1 MKKHFLIKGG
11 IKMAEISA
19 INNFKKYNSKS
30 GRSSIKNVVREAF
43 RELEKFK
50 NNVNQELTQFN
61 KILVKD
67 LSVLE
72 RQYYDTEV
80 DSRSRDVI
88 SIVSQVQT
96 GNFEA
101 RNGVDLTYMLSLEKW
116 EQYYK
121 ENLEFLNDKFGK
133 NAHCVYAV
141 IHFDEST
148 PHMQSMWTF
157 SEENNQKDEYTV
169 SDINTAKV
177 KSALTSAFLRRN
189 KELGL
194 IAGTDEYKKAFEEF
208 KVQEK
213 PKIIERQLAKMNK
226 NKSDKKFKFE
236 SGTSPFTKD
245 FYRTFN
251 EEFVNDFM
259 VTNPSINEL
268 KNKVKVFSNEGA
280 EVVVRRTKKVNSS
293 EDLDRTKFA
302 MEKEKKDLE
311 NKIGSNDYSKNE
323 FMKYMEILSKREII
337 DRKKKISK
345 EDFLNEFK
353 NYETDFKVRKS
364 NKGITDFKRIFDI
377 KKIIKDKLNQ
387 RQNNKNFKKNLKKE
401 IKLFDEIFK
410 NVDFEAINK
419 KIEDYSKAEKVEE
432 LIKNRDNLYFEIK
445 TLETEESNL
454 KSSINFLEKE
464 KNSKNNEIRNL
475 DEQIWEKK
483 IEAEKPYVVSE
494 RRKQEL
500 INEALNEARKR
511 GNTLMRN
518 IKKDVEKEEAKN
530 NAIKQDILDKR
541 LQMEPELQEINNK
554 RRQLNDIYVDLE
566 EKKRRRKAELEKL
579 AQPIIQKEVDDL
591 VREHL
596 RYYEVTDKDILNF
609 KANNKSEYDKLFGE
623 AETRADEK
631 IKGGYIRRKYDAGNK
646 FINQMT
652 NLLHEDS
659 NGKFSLLEIEKT
671 VIAAIE
677 KLPDNTY
684 GWWND
689 FKINLDIELENT
701 VRERKAVHNQNKSK
715 SQYHRSR

>member
-1 MKKHFLIKGG
+1 MV
-11 IKMAEISA
+11 KMAEISA
-19 INNFKKYNSKS
+19 LNNFKKYNSKS
-30 GRSSIKNVVREAF
+30 GRSNINNVVREAF

-50 NNVNQELTQFN
+50 NNVNQKLTQFN

-72 RQYYDTEV
+72 RQYSDTEV

-88 SIVSQVQT
+88 SVVSQVQT

-101 RNGVDLTYMLSLEKW
+101 KNGVDLTYMLSLEKW

-121 ENLEFLNDKFGK
+121 ENLEFLNKKFGK
-133 NAHCVYAV
+133 NARCVYAV

-148 PHMQSMWTF
+148 PHLQSMWTF

-169 SDINTAKV
+169 SDVNPAKV
-177 KSALTSAFLRRN
+177 KSALSSAFLRRN

-194 IAGTDEYKKAFEEF
+194 TAGTDEYKKAFEEF
-208 KVQEK
+208 KVQQK
-213 PKIIERQLAKMNK
+213 PKIIERQLAKLNK

-236 SGTSPFTKD
+236 NGTSPFTKD

-259 VTNPSINEL
+259 LNNPVVNEL
-268 KNKVKVFSNEGA
+268 KNKVKVFSNEGV
-280 EVVVRRTKKVNSS
+280 EVVVRRTEKVNSS
-293 EDLDRTKFA
+293 EELDRTKFA

-311 NKIGSNDYSKNE
+311 SKIGSNDYSKNE

-337 DRKKKISK
+337 DKKKKISK

-364 NKGITDFKRIFDI
+364 NKEITDFKRIFNI
-377 KKIIKDKLNQ
+377 KKIIRDKLNQ

-401 IKLFDEIFK
+401 IKLFDEVFK

-419 KIEDYSKAEKVEE
+419 KIEDYSKGEKVEE
-432 LIKNRDNLYFEIK
+432 LIKNRENLYFEIK
-445 TLETEESNL
+445 TLETKASNL
-454 KSSINFLEKE
+454 KSSINVLEKE
-464 KNSKNNEIRNL
+464 QISKNDEIRNL

-483 IEAEKPYVVSE
+483 IEAEKPYFVSE

-511 GNTLMRN
+511 GDTLMRN

-530 NAIKQDILDKR
+530 NAIKQDILDKK
-541 LQMEPELQEINNK
+541 LQMEREQQELNN
-554 RRQLNDIYVDLE
+554 RLRQLNDSYADLE

-579 AQPIIQKEVDDL
+579 AQPVVQKEVDNL

-609 KANNKSEYDKLFGE
+609 KSNNKFEYDKLFGE
-623 AETRADEK
+623 AEAKAYEK
-631 IKGGYIRRKYDAGNK
+631 IKEAYIRRKHDAGNK
-646 FINQMT
+646 FIKQMT
-652 NLLHEDS
+652 NILHEDS

-677 KLPDNTY
+677 NVPDSTY
-684 GWWND
+684 SWWND
-689 FKINLDIELENT
+689 FKNNLNIELKKT
-701 VRERKAVHNQNKSK
+701 VKDKNVVRNRSS
-715 SQYHRSR
+715 SQYDRSL

>member
-1 MKKHFLIKGG
+1 
-11 IKMAEISA
+11 MAEISA

-30 GRSSIKNVVREAF
+30 GRSSINNVVREAF

-50 NNVNQELTQFN
+50 NNVNQKLTQFN

-72 RQYYDTEV
+72 QQYYDTEV
-80 DSRSRDVI
+80 DSRSRDVV
-88 SIVSQVQT
+88 SVVSQVQT

-121 ENLEFLNDKFGK
+121 ENLEFLNKKFGK
-133 NAHCVYAV
+133 NARCVYAV

-148 PHMQSMWTF
+148 PHLQSMWTF
-157 SEENNQKDEYTV
+157 LEENNQKDEYTV
-169 SDINTAKV
+169 SDVNPAKV
-177 KSALTSAFLRRN
+177 KSALSSAFLRRN

-194 IAGTDEYKKAFEEF
+194 VAGTDEYKKAFEEF

-213 PKIIERQLAKMNK
+213 PKIIERQLAKLNK

-259 VTNPSINEL
+259 VNNAAVNEL
-268 KNKVKVFSNEGA
+268 KNKIKVFSNEGV
-280 EVVVRRTKKVNSS
+280 EVVVRRTEKVNSS
-293 EDLDRTKFA
+293 EELDRTKFV
-302 MEKEKKDLE
+302 MEKKKKELE

-337 DRKKKISK
+337 DKKKKISK

-364 NKGITDFKRIFDI
+364 NKEITDFKRIFNI

-387 RQNNKNFKKNLKKE
+387 KQNNKNFKKNLKKE
-401 IKLFDEIFK
+401 IKLFDEVFK

-419 KIEDYSKAEKVEE
+419 KIEDYSKGEKVEE
-432 LIKNRDNLYFEIK
+432 LIKNRENLYFEIK
-445 TLETEESNL
+445 ALETKTSNL

-464 KNSKNNEIRNL
+464 QISKNNEIRNL
-475 DEQIWEKK
+475 DEQILEKK
-483 IEAEKPYVVSE
+483 KEAEKPYLVSE

-511 GNTLMRN
+511 GDTLMRN

-541 LQMEPELQEINNK
+541 LQMEREQQELNN
-554 RRQLNDIYVDLE
+554 RLRQLNDSYADLE

-579 AQPIIQKEVDDL
+579 AQPVVQQEVDDL

-623 AETRADEK
+623 AQARADEK
-631 IKGGYIRRKYDAGNK
+631 IKRAYIRRKYDASNK
-646 FINQMT
+646 FIKQMT
-652 NLLHEDS
+652 KILHEDF

-677 KLPDNTY
+677 NVPDSTY
-684 GWWND
+684 SWWND
-689 FKINLDIELENT
+689 FKNNLNIELENT
-701 VRERKAVHNQNKSK
+701 VKDKNVVRNRSN
-715 SQYHRSR
+715 SQYDRSL

>member
-1 MKKHFLIKGG
+1 MV
-11 IKMAEISA
+11 KMAEISA
-19 INNFKKYNSKS
+19 LNNFKKYNSKS
-30 GRSSIKNVVREAF
+30 GRSNINNVVREAF

-50 NNVNQELTQFN
+50 NNVNQKLTQFN

-72 RQYYDTEV
+72 RQYSDTEV

-88 SIVSQVQT
+88 SVVSQVQT

-101 RNGVDLTYMLSLEKW
+101 KNGVDLTYMLSLEKW

-121 ENLEFLNDKFGK
+121 ENLEFLSKKFDK
-133 NAHCVYAV
+133 NARCVYAV

-169 SDINTAKV
+169 SDVNPAKV
-177 KSALTSAFLRRN
+177 KSALSSAFLRRN

-194 IAGTDEYKKAFEEF
+194 TAGTDEYKKAFEEF
-208 KVQEK
+208 KVQQK
-213 PKIIERQLAKMNK
+213 PKIIERQLAKLNK

-236 SGTSPFTKD
+236 NGTSPFTKD

-259 VTNPSINEL
+259 LNNPVVNEL
-268 KNKVKVFSNEGA
+268 KNKVKVFSNEGV
-280 EVVVRRTKKVNSS
+280 EVVVRRTEKVNSS
-293 EDLDRTKFA
+293 EELDRTKFA

-311 NKIGSNDYSKNE
+311 SKIGSNDYSKNE
-323 FMKYMEILSKREII
+323 FMKYTEILSKREII
-337 DRKKKISK
+337 DKKKKISK

-353 NYETDFKVRKS
+353 NYETDFKTRKS
-364 NKGITDFKRIFDI
+364 NKEITDFKRIFNI

-419 KIEDYSKAEKVEE
+419 KIEDYSKGEKVEE
-432 LIKNRDNLYFEIK
+432 LIKNRENLYFEIK
-445 TLETEESNL
+445 TLETEASNL

-464 KNSKNNEIRNL
+464 QNSKNNEIRNL
-475 DEQIWEKK
+475 DEQIWEKRT
-483 IEAEKPYVVSE
+483 EAEKPYVVSE

-511 GNTLMRN
+511 GETLMRN
-518 IKKDVEKEEAKN
+518 IMKDVEKEKSKN
-530 NAIKQDILDKR
+530 NFLKQDIL
-541 LQMEPELQEINNK
+541 NK
-554 RRQLNDIYVDLE
+554 RIQLEQEQQELNNRLRQLNDSYADLE

-579 AQPIIQKEVDDL
+579 AQPIIQKEVNDL

-623 AETRADEK
+623 AEARADEK
-631 IKGGYIRRKYDAGNK
+631 IKGAYIRRKHNAGNK
-646 FINQMT
+646 FIKQMT
-652 NLLHEDS
+652 NLLHKDS

-671 VIAAIE
+671 VIVAIE
-677 KLPDNTY
+677 NVPDSTY
-684 GWWND
+684 SWWND
-689 FKINLDIELENT
+689 FKNNLNIELENT
-701 VRERKAVHNQNKSK
+701 VKDKNVVRNRSS
-715 SQYHRSR
+715 SQYDRS

>member
-1 MKKHFLIKGG
+1 MV
-11 IKMAEISA
+11 KMAEISA
-19 INNFKKYNSKS
+19 LNNFKKYNSKS
-30 GRSSIKNVVREAF
+30 GRSNINNVVREAF

-50 NNVNQELTQFN
+50 NNVNQKLTQFN

-72 RQYYDTEV
+72 RQYSDTEV
-80 DSRSRDVI
+80 DSRSRDVV
-88 SIVSQVQT
+88 SVVSQVQT

-101 RNGVDLTYMLSLEKW
+101 KNGVDLTYMLSLEKW

-121 ENLEFLNDKFGK
+121 ENLEFLSKKFDK
-133 NAHCVYAV
+133 NARCVYAV

-169 SDINTAKV
+169 SDVNPAKV
-177 KSALTSAFLRRN
+177 KSALSSAFLRRN

-194 IAGTDEYKKAFEEF
+194 TAGTDEYKKAFEEF
-208 KVQEK
+208 KVQQK
-213 PKIIERQLAKMNK
+213 PKIIERQLAKLNK

-236 SGTSPFTKD
+236 NGTSPFTKD

-259 VTNPSINEL
+259 LNNPVVNEL
-268 KNKVKVFSNEGA
+268 KNKVKVFSNEGV
-280 EVVVRRTKKVNSS
+280 EVVVRRTEKVNSS
-293 EDLDRTKFA
+293 EELDRTKFA

-311 NKIGSNDYSKNE
+311 SKIGSNDYSKNE
-323 FMKYMEILSKREII
+323 FMKYTEILSKREII

-353 NYETDFKVRKS
+353 NYETDFKTRKS
-364 NKGITDFKRIFDI
+364 NKEITDFKRIFNI

-387 RQNNKNFKKNLKKE
+387 RHNNKNFKKNLKKE

-419 KIEDYSKAEKVEE
+419 KIEDYSKGEKVEE
-432 LIKNRDNLYFEIK
+432 LIKNRENLYFEIK
-445 TLETEESNL
+445 TLETEASNL

-464 KNSKNNEIRNL
+464 QNSKNNEIRNL
-475 DEQIWEKK
+475 DEQIWEKRT
-483 IEAEKPYVVSE
+483 EAEKPYVVSE

-511 GNTLMRN
+511 GETLMRN
-518 IKKDVEKEEAKN
+518 IMKDVEKEKSKN
-530 NAIKQDILDKR
+530 NSLKQDILNKR
-541 LQMEPELQEINNK
+541 LQLEQEQQELNN
-554 RRQLNDIYVDLE
+554 RLRQLNDSYADLE
-566 EKKRRRKAELEKL
+566 KKKRHRKAELEKL
-579 AQPIIQKEVDDL
+579 GQPIIQKEVNDL

-623 AETRADEK
+623 AEARADEK
-631 IKGGYIRRKYDAGNK
+631 IKGAYIRRKHNAGNK
-646 FINQMT
+646 FIKQMT
-652 NLLHEDS
+652 NLLHKDS
-659 NGKFSLLEIEKT
+659 NGKFSLLEIEKI

-677 KLPDNTY
+677 KMPDNTY

-689 FKINLDIELENT
+689 FKNNLNIEMEKT
-701 VRERKAVHNQNKSK
+701 VKDNNVVRNRSS
-715 SQYHRSR
+715 SQYDRSL

>member
-1 MKKHFLIKGG
+1 
-11 IKMAEISA
+11 MAEISA

-30 GRSSIKNVVREAF
+30 ARSSINNVVKEAF

-80 DSRSRDVI
+80 DSRSRDVV
-88 SIVSQVQT
+88 SVVSQVQT

-121 ENLEFLNDKFGK
+121 ENLEFLNKKFGK
-133 NAHCVYAV
+133 NARCVYAV

-148 PHMQSMWTF
+148 PHLQSMWTF

-169 SDINTAKV
+169 SDVNPAKV
-177 KSALTSAFLRRN
+177 KSALSSAFLRRN

-194 IAGTDEYKKAFEEF
+194 VAGTDEYKKAFEEF

-236 SGTSPFTKD
+236 SGTSQFTKD

-259 VTNPSINEL
+259 VKNPSINEL

-280 EVVVRRTKKVNSS
+280 EVVVRRTEKVNSS
-293 EDLDRTKFA
+293 EDLDRTKFV

-337 DRKKKISK
+337 DKKKKISK

-364 NKGITDFKRIFDI
+364 NKEITDFKRIFNI

-419 KIEDYSKAEKVEE
+419 KIEDYSKGEKVEE
-432 LIKNRDNLYFEIK
+432 LIKNRENLYFEIK
-445 TLETEESNL
+445 TLETEANNL

-464 KNSKNNEIRNL
+464 QNSKNNEIRNL

-483 IEAEKPYVVSE
+483 MEAEKPYVVSE
-494 RRKQEL
+494 RRK
-500 INEALNEARKR
+500 
-511 GNTLMRN
+511 
-518 IKKDVEKEEAKN
+518 EE
-530 NAIKQDILDKR
+530 
-541 LQMEPELQEINNK
+541 
-554 RRQLNDIYVDLE
+554 
-566 EKKRRRKAELEKL
+566 
-579 AQPIIQKEVDDL
+579 
-591 VREHL
+591 
-596 RYYEVTDKDILNF
+596 
-609 KANNKSEYDKLFGE
+609 S
-623 AETRADEK
+623 
-631 IKGGYIRRKYDAGNK
+631 
-646 FINQMT
+646 
-652 NLLHEDS
+652 S
-659 NGKFSLLEIEKT
+659 
-671 VIAAIE
+671 
-677 KLPDNTY
+677 
-684 GWWND
+684 
-689 FKINLDIELENT
+689 
-701 VRERKAVHNQNKSK
+701 
-715 SQYHRSR
+715 

>member
-1 MKKHFLIKGG
+1 
-11 IKMAEISA
+11 MAEISA
-19 INNFKKYNSKS
+19 INNFKKYNSGS
-30 GRSSIKNVVREAF
+30 GRSSINNVVREAF

-80 DSRSRDVI
+80 DSRSRDVV
-88 SIVSQVQT
+88 SVVSQVQT

-101 RNGVDLTYMLSLEKW
+101 KNGVDLTYMLSLEKW

-121 ENLEFLNDKFGK
+121 ENLEFLSKKFDK
-133 NAHCVYAV
+133 NARCVYAV

-169 SDINTAKV
+169 SDVNPAKV
-177 KSALTSAFLRRN
+177 KSALSSAFLRRN
-189 KELGL
+189 KKLGL
-194 IAGTDEYKKAFEEF
+194 TAGTDEYKKAFEEF

-259 VTNPSINEL
+259 LNNPVVNEL
-268 KNKVKVFSNEGA
+268 KNKVKVFSNEGV
-280 EVVVRRTKKVNSS
+280 EVVVRRTEKVNSS

-311 NKIGSNDYSKNE
+311 SKIGSNDYSKNE
-323 FMKYMEILSKREII
+323 FMKYTEILSKREII

-364 NKGITDFKRIFDI
+364 NKEITDFKRIFNI
-377 KKIIKDKLNQ
+377 KKIIRDKLNQ

-401 IKLFDEIFK
+401 IKLFDEVFK
-410 NVDFEAINK
+410 NIDFEAINK
-419 KIEDYSKAEKVEE
+419 KIEDYSKGEKVEE
-432 LIKNRDNLYFEIK
+432 LIKNRENLYFEIK
-445 TLETEESNL
+445 TLETEASNL

-464 KNSKNNEIRNL
+464 QNSKNNEIRNL
-475 DEQIWEKK
+475 DEQIWEKRT
-483 IEAEKPYVVSE
+483 EAEKPYVVSE

-511 GNTLMRN
+511 GDTLTRN

-530 NAIKQDILDKR
+530 NAIKQDILDKG
-541 LQMEPELQEINNK
+541 LQMERELQEINNK

-579 AQPIIQKEVDDL
+579 GQPIIQKEVNDL

-623 AETRADEK
+623 AEARADEK
-631 IKGGYIRRKYDAGNK
+631 IKGAYIRRKHNAGNK
-646 FINQMT
+646 FIKQMT
-652 NLLHEDS
+652 NLLHKDS

-677 KLPDNTY
+677 NVLDSTY
-684 GWWND
+684 SWWND
-689 FKINLDIELENT
+689 FKNNLNIELENT
-701 VRERKAVHNQNKSK
+701 VKDRDVVRNRSS
-715 SQYHRSR
+715 SQYDRSL

>member
-30 GRSSIKNVVREAF
+30 GRSSINNVVREAF

-80 DSRSRDVI
+80 DSRSRDVV
-88 SIVSQVQT
+88 SVVSQVQT

-101 RNGVDLTYMLSLEKW
+101 RNGVDLTYMLSLKKW

-133 NAHCVYAV
+133 NARCVYAV

-169 SDINTAKV
+169 SDVNPAKV
-177 KSALTSAFLRRN
+177 KSALSSAFLRRN

-194 IAGTDEYKKAFEEF
+194 VAGTDEYKKAFEEF

-213 PKIIERQLAKMNK
+213 PKIIERQLAKLNK
-226 NKSDKKFKFE
+226 NKSDKKFRFE
-236 SGTSPFTKD
+236 SGTSPFVKD

-259 VTNPSINEL
+259 VNNAAVNEL
-268 KNKVKVFSNEGA
+268 KNKVKVFSNEDV
-280 EVVVRRTKKVNSS
+280 EVVVRRTEKVNSS

-311 NKIGSNDYSKNE
+311 NKIGSNDYSRNE
-323 FMKYMEILSKREII
+323 FMKYMKILSKREII

-364 NKGITDFKRIFDI
+364 NKEITDFKRIFNI

-401 IKLFDEIFK
+401 IKLFDEVFK

-419 KIEDYSKAEKVEE
+419 KIEDYSKGEKVEE
-432 LIKNRDNLYFEIK
+432 LIKNRENLYFEIK
-445 TLETEESNL
+445 TLETKASNL

-464 KNSKNNEIRNL
+464 QNSKNNEIRNL

-483 IEAEKPYVVSE
+483 MEAEKPYVVSE
-494 RRKQEL
+494 RRKEEL

-511 GNTLMRN
+511 GDTLMRN
-518 IKKDVEKEEAKN
+518 IKKDLEKEEAKN

-541 LQMEPELQEINNK
+541 LQMERELQEINNK

-623 AETRADEK
+623 AQARADEK
-631 IKGGYIRRKYDAGNK
+631 IKGAYIRRKHDAGKK
-646 FINQMT
+646 FIKQMT
-652 NLLHEDS
+652 NMLHEDT

-677 KLPDNTY
+677 NVPDNTY
-684 GWWND
+684 GWWDD
-689 FKINLDIELENT
+689 FKNNLNIELENT
-701 VRERKAVHNQNKSK
+701 VKDRNVVRNRSS
-715 SQYHRSR
+715 SQYDRSL

>member
-1 MKKHFLIKGG
+1 
-11 IKMAEISA
+11 MAEISA
-19 INNFKKYNSKS
+19 INNFKKYNSGS
-30 GRSSIKNVVREAF
+30 GRSSINNVVREAF

-80 DSRSRDVI
+80 DSRSRDVV
-88 SIVSQVQT
+88 SVVSQVQT

-121 ENLEFLNDKFGK
+121 ENLKFLNDKFGK

-148 PHMQSMWTF
+148 PHLQSMWTF
-157 SEENNQKDEYTV
+157 LEENNQKDEYTV
-169 SDINTAKV
+169 SDVNPEKV
-177 KSALTSAFLRRN
+177 KSALSSAFLRRN

-194 IAGTDEYKKAFEEF
+194 TAGTDEYKKAFEEF
-208 KVQEK
+208 KVQQK
-213 PKIIERQLAKMNK
+213 PKIIERQLAKLNK

-236 SGTSPFTKD
+236 NGTSPFTKD

-259 VTNPSINEL
+259 LNNPVVNEL
-268 KNKVKVFSNEGA
+268 KNKVKVFSNEGV
-280 EVVVRRTKKVNSS
+280 EVVVRRTEKVNSS
-293 EDLDRTKFA
+293 EELDRTKFA

-311 NKIGSNDYSKNE
+311 SKIGSNDYSKNE
-323 FMKYMEILSKREII
+323 FMKYTEILSKREII
-337 DRKKKISK
+337 DKKKKISK

-364 NKGITDFKRIFDI
+364 NKEITDFKRIFNI
-377 KKIIKDKLNQ
+377 KKIIRDKLNQ

-401 IKLFDEIFK
+401 IKLFDEVFK
-410 NVDFEAINK
+410 NVDFEVINK
-419 KIEDYSKAEKVEE
+419 KIEDYSKGEKVEE
-432 LIKNRDNLYFEIK
+432 LIKNRENLYFEIK
-445 TLETEESNL
+445 TLETKASNL
-454 KSSINFLEKE
+454 KSSINFLETE
-464 KNSKNNEIRNL
+464 QISKNNEIRNL
-475 DEQIWEKK
+475 DEQIREKK

-494 RRKQEL
+494 IRKQEL

-511 GNTLMRN
+511 GDTLMRN

-530 NAIKQDILDKR
+530 NAIKQDILDKK
-541 LQMEPELQEINNK
+541 LQMEREQQELNN
-554 RRQLNDIYVDLE
+554 RLRQLNDSYADLE

-579 AQPIIQKEVDDL
+579 AQPVVQKEVDNL

-623 AETRADEK
+623 AEARADEK
-631 IKGGYIRRKYDAGNK
+631 IKGAYIRRKHNAGNK
-646 FINQMT
+646 FIKQMT
-652 NLLHEDS
+652 NILHEDS
-659 NGKFSLLEIEKT
+659 NGKFSILEIEKT

-677 KLPDNTY
+677 NVPDSTY
-684 GWWND
+684 SWWND
-689 FKINLDIELENT
+689 FKNNLNIELKKT
-701 VRERKAVHNQNKSK
+701 VKDKNVVRNRSS
-715 SQYHRSR
+715 SQYDRSL

>member
-1 MKKHFLIKGG
+1 M
-11 IKMAEISA
+11 
-19 INNFKKYNSKS
+19 
-30 GRSSIKNVVREAF
+30 V
-43 RELEKFK
+43 
-50 NNVNQELTQFN
+50 
-61 KILVKD
+61 
-67 LSVLE
+67 SV
-72 RQYYDTEV
+72 
-80 DSRSRDVI
+80 
-88 SIVSQVQT
+88 VSQVQT

-121 ENLEFLNDKFGK
+121 ENLEFLNKKFGK
-133 NAHCVYAV
+133 NARCVYAV

-148 PHMQSMWTF
+148 PHLQSMWTF
-157 SEENNQKDEYTV
+157 LEENNQKDEYTV
-169 SDINTAKV
+169 SDVNPAKV
-177 KSALTSAFLRRN
+177 KSALSSAFLRRN

-194 IAGTDEYKKAFEEF
+194 VAGTDEYKKAFEEF

-213 PKIIERQLAKMNK
+213 PKIIERQLTKLNK

-259 VTNPSINEL
+259 VNNAAVNEL
-268 KNKVKVFSNEGA
+268 KNKIKVFSNEGV
-280 EVVVRRTKKVNSS
+280 EVVVRRTEKVNSS
-293 EDLDRTKFA
+293 EELDRTKFV
-302 MEKEKKDLE
+302 MEKKKKELE

-337 DRKKKISK
+337 DKKKKISK

-364 NKGITDFKRIFDI
+364 NKEITDFKRIFNI

-387 RQNNKNFKKNLKKE
+387 KQNNKNFKKNLKKE
-401 IKLFDEIFK
+401 IKLFDEVFK

-419 KIEDYSKAEKVEE
+419 KIEDYSKGEKVEE
-432 LIKNRDNLYFEIK
+432 LIKNRENLYFEIK
-445 TLETEESNL
+445 TLETKTSNL

-464 KNSKNNEIRNL
+464 QISKNNEIRNL
-475 DEQIWEKK
+475 DEQILEKK
-483 IEAEKPYVVSE
+483 KEAEKPYLVSE

-511 GNTLMRN
+511 GDTLMRN

-541 LQMEPELQEINNK
+541 LQMEREQQELNN
-554 RRQLNDIYVDLE
+554 RLRQLNDSYADLE

-579 AQPIIQKEVDDL
+579 AQPVVQQEVDDL

-623 AETRADEK
+623 AEARADEK
-631 IKGGYIRRKYDAGNK
+631 IKGAYIRRKHNAGNK
-646 FINQMT
+646 FIKQMT
-652 NLLHEDS
+652 NLLHKDS
-659 NGKFSLLEIEKT
+659 NGKFSLLEIEKI

-677 KLPDNTY
+677 KVPDNTY
-684 GWWND
+684 GWWDD
-689 FKINLDIELENT
+689 FKNNLNIELENT
-701 VRERKAVHNQNKSK
+701 VKDRNITRNRTN
-715 SQYHRSR
+715 SQYGRRL

>member
-1 MKKHFLIKGG
+1 
-11 IKMAEISA
+11 MAEISA
-19 INNFKKYNSKS
+19 INNFKKYNSGS
-30 GRSSIKNVVREAF
+30 GRSSINNVVREVF

-80 DSRSRDVI
+80 DSRSRDVV
-88 SIVSQVQT
+88 SVVSQVQT

-133 NAHCVYAV
+133 NARCVYAV

-169 SDINTAKV
+169 SDVNTAKV

-259 VTNPSINEL
+259 VNNAAVNEL
-268 KNKVKVFSNEGA
+268 KNKVKVFSNEGV
-280 EVVVRRTKKVNSS
+280 EVVVRRTEKVNSS

-345 EDFLNEFK
+345 EGFLNEFK
-353 NYETDFKVRKS
+353 NYEIDFKARKS
-364 NKGITDFKRIFDI
+364 NKGITDFKRIFNI
-377 KKIIKDKLNQ
+377 KKIIRDKLNQ

-401 IKLFDEIFK
+401 IKLFDEVFK
-410 NVDFEAINK
+410 NIDFEAINK
-419 KIEDYSKAEKVEE
+419 KIEDYSKGEKVEE
-432 LIKNRDNLYFEIK
+432 LIKNRENLYFEIK
-445 TLETEESNL
+445 TLETEASNL

-464 KNSKNNEIRNL
+464 QNSKNNEIRNL
-475 DEQIWEKK
+475 DDQIWEKK

-511 GNTLMRN
+511 GDTLMRN

-541 LQMEPELQEINNK
+541 LEMERELQEINNK
-554 RRQLNDIYVDLE
+554 RRQLNDSYADLE

-609 KANNKSEYDKLFGE
+609 KANNKLEYDKLFGE
-623 AETRADEK
+623 AEARADEK
-631 IKGGYIRRKYDAGNK
+631 IKGAYIRRKHDAGNK
-646 FINQMT
+646 FIKQMT
-652 NLLHEDS
+652 NMLHEDA

-677 KLPDNTY
+677 NVPDNTY
-684 GWWND
+684 GWWDD
-689 FKINLDIELENT
+689 FKNNLNIELENT
-701 VRERKAVHNQNKSK
+701 VRERNTVRNQNKNK

>member
-1 MKKHFLIKGG
+1 
-11 IKMAEISA
+11 MAEISA
-19 INNFKKYNSKS
+19 INNFKKYNSGS
-30 GRSSIKNVVREAF
+30 GRSSINNVVREAF

-80 DSRSRDVI
+80 DSRSRDVV
-88 SIVSQVQT
+88 SVVSQVQT

-133 NAHCVYAV
+133 NARCVYAV

-169 SDINTAKV
+169 SDVNPAKV
-177 KSALTSAFLRRN
+177 KSALSSAFLRRN

-194 IAGTDEYKKAFEEF
+194 VAGTDEYKKAFEEF

-213 PKIIERQLAKMNK
+213 PKIIERQLAKLNK
-226 NKSDKKFKFE
+226 NKSDKKFRFE
-236 SGTSPFTKD
+236 SGTSPFVKD

-259 VTNPSINEL
+259 VNNAAVNEL
-268 KNKVKVFSNEGA
+268 KNKVKVFSNEDV
-280 EVVVRRTKKVNSS
+280 EVVVRRTEKVNSS

-311 NKIGSNDYSKNE
+311 NKIGSNDYSRNE

-364 NKGITDFKRIFDI
+364 NKEITDFKRIFNI

-401 IKLFDEIFK
+401 VKLFDEVFK

-419 KIEDYSKAEKVEE
+419 KIEDYSKGEKVEE
-432 LIKNRDNLYFEIK
+432 LIKNRENLYFEIK
-445 TLETEESNL
+445 TLETEASNL

-464 KNSKNNEIRNL
+464 QISKNNEIRNL

-494 RRKQEL
+494 KRKQEL

-511 GNTLMRN
+511 GDTLMRN

-541 LQMEPELQEINNK
+541 LQMERELQEINNK
-554 RRQLNDIYVDLE
+554 RRRLNDIYVDLE

-579 AQPIIQKEVDDL
+579 AQPIIQKEVDNL

-623 AETRADEK
+623 AQARADEK
-631 IKGGYIRRKYDAGNK
+631 IKGAYIRRKHDAGKK
-646 FINQMT
+646 FIKQMT
-652 NLLHEDS
+652 NMLHEDT

-677 KLPDNTY
+677 NVPDNTY
-684 GWWND
+684 GWWDD
-689 FKINLDIELENT
+689 FKNNLNIELENT
-701 VRERKAVHNQNKSK
+701 VKNRDIVRNRSK
-715 SQYHRSR
+715 NDFQYDRSR

>member
-1 MKKHFLIKGG
+1 
-11 IKMAEISA
+11 MAEISA

-30 GRSSIKNVVREAF
+30 GRSSINNVVREAF

-72 RQYYDTEV
+72 QQYYDTEV
-80 DSRSRDVI
+80 DSRSRDVV
-88 SIVSQVQT
+88 SVVSQVQT

-121 ENLEFLNDKFGK
+121 ENLEFLNKKFGK
-133 NAHCVYAV
+133 NARCVYAV

-148 PHMQSMWTF
+148 PHLQSMWTF
-157 SEENNQKDEYTV
+157 LEENNQKYEYTV
-169 SDINTAKV
+169 SDVNPAKV
-177 KSALTSAFLRRN
+177 KSALSSAFLRRN
-189 KELGL
+189 RELGL
-194 IAGTDEYKKAFEEF
+194 VAGTDEYKKAFEEF

-213 PKIIERQLAKMNK
+213 PKIIERQLAKLNK

-259 VTNPSINEL
+259 LNNPVVNEL
-268 KNKVKVFSNEGA
+268 KNKVKVFSNEGV
-280 EVVVRRTKKVNSS
+280 EVVVRRTEKVNSS
-293 EDLDRTKFA
+293 EELDRTKFA

-311 NKIGSNDYSKNE
+311 SKIGSNDYSKNE
-323 FMKYMEILSKREII
+323 FMKYTEILSKREII
-337 DRKKKISK
+337 DKKKKISK

-353 NYETDFKVRKS
+353 NYETDFKTRKS
-364 NKGITDFKRIFDI
+364 NKEITDFKRIFNI

-401 IKLFDEIFK
+401 VKLFDEVFRD
-410 NVDFEAINK
+410 VDFEVINK
-419 KIEDYSKAEKVEE
+419 KIEDYSKGEKVEE
-432 LIKNRDNLYFEIK
+432 LIKNRENLYFEIK
-445 TLETEESNL
+445 TLETKASNL

-464 KNSKNNEIRNL
+464 QNSKNNEIRNL
-475 DEQIWEKK
+475 DEQIWEKRT
-483 IEAEKPYVVSE
+483 EAEKPYVVSE

-500 INEALNEARKR
+500 
-511 GNTLMRN
+511 
-518 IKKDVEKEEAKN
+518 N
-530 NAIKQDILDKR
+530 NR
-541 LQMEPELQEINNK
+541 L
-554 RRQLNDIYVDLE
+554 RQLNDSYADLE
-566 EKKRRRKAELEKL
+566 KKKRHRKAELEKL
-579 AQPIIQKEVDDL
+579 GQPIIQKEVNDL

-623 AETRADEK
+623 AEARADEK
-631 IKGGYIRRKYDAGNK
+631 IKGAYIRRKHNAGNK
-646 FINQMT
+646 FIKQMT
-652 NLLHEDS
+652 NLLHKDS
-659 NGKFSLLEIEKT
+659 NGKFSLLEIEKI

-677 KLPDNTY
+677 KVPDNTY

-701 VRERKAVHNQNKSK
+701 VKDRNVVRNRSS
-715 SQYHRSR
+715 SQCDRSL

>member
-30 GRSSIKNVVREAF
+30 GRSSINNVVREAF

-72 RQYYDTEV
+72 QQYYDTEV
-80 DSRSRDVI
+80 DSRSRDVV
-88 SIVSQVQT
+88 SVVSQVQT

-121 ENLEFLNDKFGK
+121 ENLEFLNKKFGK
-133 NAHCVYAV
+133 NARCVYAV

-148 PHMQSMWTF
+148 PHLQSMWTF
-157 SEENNQKDEYTV
+157 LEENNQKYEYTV
-169 SDINTAKV
+169 SDVNPAKV
-177 KSALTSAFLRRN
+177 KSALSSAFLRRN
-189 KELGL
+189 RELGL
-194 IAGTDEYKKAFEEF
+194 VAGTDEYKKAFEEF

-213 PKIIERQLAKMNK
+213 PKIIERQLAKLNK

-259 VTNPSINEL
+259 LNNPVVNEL
-268 KNKVKVFSNEGA
+268 KNKVKVFSNEGV
-280 EVVVRRTKKVNSS
+280 EVVVRRTEKVNSS
-293 EDLDRTKFA
+293 EELDRTKFA

-311 NKIGSNDYSKNE
+311 SKIGSNDYSKNE
-323 FMKYMEILSKREII
+323 FMKYTEILSKREII
-337 DRKKKISK
+337 DKKKKISK

-353 NYETDFKVRKS
+353 NYETDFKTRKS
-364 NKGITDFKRIFDI
+364 NKEITDFKRIFNI

-401 IKLFDEIFK
+401 VKLFDEVFRD
-410 NVDFEAINK
+410 VDFEVINK
-419 KIEDYSKAEKVEE
+419 KIEDYSKGEKVEE
-432 LIKNRDNLYFEIK
+432 LIKNRENLYFEIK
-445 TLETEESNL
+445 TLETKASNL

-464 KNSKNNEIRNL
+464 QNSKNNEIRNL
-475 DEQIWEKK
+475 DEQIWEK
-483 IEAEKPYVVSE
+483 ITEAEKPYVVSE

-511 GNTLMRN
+511 GETLMRN
-518 IKKDVEKEEAKN
+518 IMKDVEKEKSKN
-530 NAIKQDILDKR
+530 NFLKQDILNKR
-541 LQMEPELQEINNK
+541 LQLEQEQQELNN
-554 RRQLNDIYVDLE
+554 RLRQLNDSYADLE
-566 EKKRRRKAELEKL
+566 KKKRHRKAELEKL
-579 AQPIIQKEVDDL
+579 GQPIIQKEVNDL

-609 KANNKSEYDKLFGE
+609 KANNRTEYDKLFGE
-623 AETRADEK
+623 AQARSDEK
-631 IKGGYIRRKYDAGNK
+631 IKGAYIRRKHDAGNK
-646 FINQMT
+646 FIKQMT
-652 NLLHEDS
+652 NMLHEDA

-677 KLPDNTY
+677 NVPDSTY
-684 GWWND
+684 SWWND
-689 FKINLDIELENT
+689 FKNNLNIELENT
-701 VRERKAVHNQNKSK
+701 VKDKNVVRNRNS
-715 SQYHRSR
+715 SQYDRS

>member
-1 MKKHFLIKGG
+1 MIKGG

-30 GRSSIKNVVREAF
+30 SRSSINNVVREAF

-50 NNVNQELTQFN
+50 NNVNQELTKFN

-80 DSRSRDVI
+80 DSRSRDVV
-88 SIVSQVQT
+88 SVVSQVQT

-101 RNGVDLTYMLSLEKW
+101 KNGVDLTYMLSLEKW

-121 ENLEFLNDKFGK
+121 ENLEFLSKKFDK
-133 NAHCVYAV
+133 NARCIYAV

-169 SDINTAKV
+169 SDVNPAKV
-177 KSALTSAFLRRN
+177 KSALSSAFLRRN

-236 SGTSPFTKD
+236 SGASPFTKD

-268 KNKVKVFSNEGA
+268 KNKVKVFSNEGV
-280 EVVVRRTKKVNSS
+280 EVVVRRTEKVNSS

-302 MEKEKKDLE
+302 IEKEKKDLE

-337 DRKKKISK
+337 DRKKKFSK

-364 NKGITDFKRIFDI
+364 NKGITDFKRIFNI
-377 KKIIKDKLNQ
+377 KKIMRDKLNQ

-401 IKLFDEIFK
+401 IKLFDEVFK

-419 KIEDYSKAEKVEE
+419 KIEDYSKGEKVEE

-445 TLETEESNL
+445 TLETKASNL

-464 KNSKNNEIRNL
+464 QNSKNNEIRNL

-483 IEAEKPYVVSE
+483 MEAEKPYVVSE
-494 RRKQEL
+494 RRKEEL

-511 GNTLMRN
+511 GDTLMRN

-541 LQMEPELQEINNK
+541 LQMERELQEINNK

-579 AQPIIQKEVDDL
+579 AQPIIQKEVDNL

-623 AETRADEK
+623 AQARADEK
-631 IKGGYIRRKYDAGNK
+631 VKGAYIRRKHDAGNK
-646 FINQMT
+646 FIKQMT
-652 NLLHEDS
+652 NMLHEDT

-677 KLPDNTY
+677 NVPDNTY
-684 GWWND
+684 GWWDD
-689 FKINLDIELENT
+689 FKNNLNIELENT
-701 VRERKAVHNQNKSK
+701 VKDRNVVRNRSS
-715 SQYHRSR
+715 SQYDRSL

>member
-1 MKKHFLIKGG
+1 
-11 IKMAEISA
+11 MAEISA
-19 INNFKKYNSKS
+19 LNNFKKYNSKS
-30 GRSSIKNVVREAF
+30 GRSNINNVVREAF
-43 RELEKFK
+43 RELGKFK
-50 NNVNQELTQFN
+50 NNVNQKLTQFN

-72 RQYYDTEV
+72 RQYSDTEV
-80 DSRSRDVI
+80 DSRSRDVV
-88 SIVSQVQT
+88 SVVSQVQT

-101 RNGVDLTYMLSLEKW
+101 KNGVDLTYMLSLEKW

-121 ENLEFLNDKFGK
+121 ENLEFLSKKFDKD
-133 NAHCVYAV
+133 ARCVYAV

-169 SDINTAKV
+169 SDVNPAKV
-177 KSALTSAFLRRN
+177 KSALSSAFLRRN
-189 KELGL
+189 KKLGL
-194 IAGTDEYKKAFEEF
+194 TTGTEEYKKAFEEF
-208 KVQEK
+208 KVQQK
-213 PKIIERQLAKMNK
+213 LKIIERQLAKLNK

-236 SGTSPFTKD
+236 NGTSPFTKD

-259 VTNPSINEL
+259 LNNPVVNEL
-268 KNKVKVFSNEGA
+268 KNKVKVFSNEGV
-280 EVVVRRTKKVNSS
+280 EVVVRRTEKVNSS
-293 EDLDRTKFA
+293 EELDRTKFA

-311 NKIGSNDYSKNE
+311 SKIGSNDYSKNE
-323 FMKYMEILSKREII
+323 FMKYTEILSKREII

-353 NYETDFKVRKS
+353 NYEIDFKVRKS
-364 NKGITDFKRIFDI
+364 NKEITDFKRIFNI
-377 KKIIKDKLNQ
+377 KKIIRDKLNQ

-401 IKLFDEIFK
+401 IKLFDEVFK
-410 NVDFEAINK
+410 NIDFEAINK
-419 KIEDYSKAEKVEE
+419 KIEDYSKGEKVEE
-432 LIKNRDNLYFEIK
+432 LIKNRENLYFEIK
-445 TLETEESNL
+445 TLETEASNL

-464 KNSKNNEIRNL
+464 QNSKNNEIRNL
-475 DEQIWEKK
+475 DEQIWEKRT
-483 IEAEKPYVVSE
+483 EAEKPYVVSE

-511 GNTLMRN
+511 GDTLMRN

-541 LQMEPELQEINNK
+541 LQMERELQEINNK
-554 RRQLNDIYVDLE
+554 RRQLNDSYADLE

-609 KANNKSEYDKLFGE
+609 KANNKFEYDKLFGE
-623 AETRADEK
+623 AEARADEK
-631 IKGGYIRRKYDAGNK
+631 IKGAYIRRKHDAGNK
-646 FINQMT
+646 FIKQMT
-652 NLLHEDS
+652 NMLHEDA

-677 KLPDNTY
+677 NVPDNTY
-684 GWWND
+684 GWWDD
-689 FKINLDIELENT
+689 FKNNLNIELENT
-701 VRERKAVHNQNKSK
+701 VRERNAVHNRSK
-715 SQYHRSR
+715 NDFQYDRSR

>member
-1 MKKHFLIKGG
+1 
-11 IKMAEISA
+11 MAEISA
-19 INNFKKYNSKS
+19 INNFKKYNSGS
-30 GRSSIKNVVREAF
+30 GGSSINNVVKEAF

-80 DSRSRDVI
+80 DSRSRDVV
-88 SIVSQVQT
+88 SVVSQVQT

-121 ENLEFLNDKFGK
+121 ENLEFLNKKFGK
-133 NAHCVYAV
+133 NARCVYAV

-148 PHMQSMWTF
+148 PHLQSMWTF
-157 SEENNQKDEYTV
+157 LEENNQKDEYTV
-169 SDINTAKV
+169 SDVNPAKV
-177 KSALTSAFLRRN
+177 KSALSSAFLRRN

-194 IAGTDEYKKAFEEF
+194 TAGTDEYKKAFEEF
-208 KVQEK
+208 KVQQK
-213 PKIIERQLAKMNK
+213 PKIIERQLAKLNK

-259 VTNPSINEL
+259 LNNPVANEL
-268 KNKVKVFSNEGA
+268 KNKVKVFSNEGV
-280 EVVVRRTKKVNSS
+280 EVVVRRTEKANSS
-293 EDLDRTKFA
+293 EDLDRTKFT

-311 NKIGSNDYSKNE
+311 SKIGSNDYSKNE
-323 FMKYMEILSKREII
+323 FMKYIEILSKREII
-337 DRKKKISK
+337 DRKKKVSK
-345 EDFLNEFK
+345 KDFLNEFK
-353 NYETDFKVRKS
+353 NYETDFEVRES
-364 NKGITDFKRIFDI
+364 NKGITDFKRIFNI
-377 KKIIKDKLNQ
+377 KKIIRDKLNQ

-401 IKLFDEIFK
+401 IKLFDEVFK
-410 NVDFEAINK
+410 NVDFEVINK
-419 KIEDYSKAEKVEE
+419 KIEDYSKGEKVEE
-432 LIKNRDNLYFEIK
+432 LIKNRENLYFQIK
-445 TLETEESNL
+445 TLETKASNL
-454 KSSINFLEKE
+454 KSSVNFLEKE
-464 KNSKNNEIRNL
+464 QNSKNNEIRNL

-483 IEAEKPYVVSE
+483 MEAEKPYVVSE
-494 RRKQEL
+494 RRKEEL

-511 GNTLMRN
+511 GDTLMRN

-530 NAIKQDILDKR
+530 NAIKQDILDKK
-541 LQMEPELQEINNK
+541 LQMEREQQELNN
-554 RRQLNDIYVDLE
+554 RLRQLNDSYADLE

-579 AQPIIQKEVDDL
+579 AQPVVQKEVDNL

-609 KANNKSEYDKLFGE
+609 KSNNKFEYDKSFGE
-623 AETRADEK
+623 AEAKAYEK
-631 IKGGYIRRKYDAGNK
+631 IKEAYIRRKHDAGNK
-646 FINQMT
+646 FIKQMT
-652 NLLHEDS
+652 NILHEDS
-659 NGKFSLLEIEKT
+659 NGKFSILEIEKT

-677 KLPDNTY
+677 NVPDSTY
-684 GWWND
+684 SWWND
-689 FKINLDIELENT
+689 FKNNLNIELKKT
-701 VRERKAVHNQNKSK
+701 VKDKNAVRNRSS
-715 SQYHRSR
+715 SQYDRSL

>member
-1 MKKHFLIKGG
+1 
-11 IKMAEISA
+11 MAEISA
-19 INNFKKYNSKS
+19 LNNFKKYNSKS
-30 GRSSIKNVVREAF
+30 GRSNINNVVREAF

-50 NNVNQELTQFN
+50 NNVNQDLTQFN

-67 LSVLE
+67 LSILE
-72 RQYYDTEV
+72 QQYFDTEV
-80 DSRSRDVI
+80 DSRSKDVV
-88 SIVSQVQT
+88 SVVSQVQT

-121 ENLEFLNDKFGK
+121 ENLEFLSKKFDK
-133 NAHCVYAV
+133 NARCVYAV

-169 SDINTAKV
+169 SDVNPAKV
-177 KSALTSAFLRRN
+177 KSALSSAFLRRN

-194 IAGTDEYKKAFEEF
+194 TAGTDEYKKAFEEF
-208 KVQEK
+208 KVQQK
-213 PKIIERQLAKMNK
+213 PKIIERQLAKLNK

-236 SGTSPFTKD
+236 NGTSPFTKD

-259 VTNPSINEL
+259 LNNPVVNEL
-268 KNKVKVFSNEGA
+268 KNKVKVFSNEGV
-280 EVVVRRTKKVNSS
+280 EVVVRRTEKVNSS
-293 EDLDRTKFA
+293 EELDRTKFA

-311 NKIGSNDYSKNE
+311 SKIGSNDYSKNE
-323 FMKYMEILSKREII
+323 FMKYTEILSKREII

-353 NYETDFKVRKS
+353 NYETDFKARKS
-364 NKGITDFKRIFDI
+364 NKEITDFKRIFNI

-419 KIEDYSKAEKVEE
+419 KIEDYSKGEKVEE
-432 LIKNRDNLYFEIK
+432 LIKNRENLYFEIK
-445 TLETEESNL
+445 TLETEASNL

-464 KNSKNNEIRNL
+464 QISKNNEIRNL
-475 DEQIWEKK
+475 DEQIWEKRT
-483 IEAEKPYVVSE
+483 EAEKPYVVSE

-511 GNTLMRN
+511 GETLMRN
-518 IKKDVEKEEAKN
+518 IMKDVEKEKSKN
-530 NAIKQDILDKR
+530 NSLKQDILNKR
-541 LQMEPELQEINNK
+541 LQLEQEQQELNN
-554 RRQLNDIYVDLE
+554 RLRQLNDSYEDLE
-566 EKKRRRKAELEKL
+566 KKKRHRKAELEKL
-579 AQPIIQKEVDDL
+579 GQPIIQKEVNDL

-623 AETRADEK
+623 AEARADEK
-631 IKGGYIRRKYDAGNK
+631 IKGAYIRRKHNAGNK
-646 FINQMT
+646 FIKQMT
-652 NLLHEDS
+652 NILHEDS

-677 KLPDNTY
+677 NVPDNTY
-684 GWWND
+684 GWWDD
-689 FKINLDIELENT
+689 FKNNLNIELKNT
-701 VRERKAVHNQNKSK
+701 VKDRNITRNRTN
-715 SQYHRSR
+715 SQYGRRL

>member
-1 MKKHFLIKGG
+1 
-11 IKMAEISA
+11 MAEISA
-19 INNFKKYNSKS
+19 INNFKKYNSGS
-30 GRSSIKNVVREAF
+30 GRSSINNVVREAF

-50 NNVNQELTQFN
+50 NNVNQELIQFN
-61 KILVKD
+61 RILVKD

-80 DSRSRDVI
+80 DSRSRDVV
-88 SIVSQVQT
+88 SVVSQVQT

-101 RNGVDLTYMLSLEKW
+101 RNGVDLTYMLSFEKW

-121 ENLEFLNDKFGK
+121 ENLEFLNDKFGR
-133 NAHCVYAV
+133 NAYCVYAV

-169 SDINTAKV
+169 SDVNPAKV
-177 KSALTSAFLRRN
+177 KSALSSAFLRRN

-194 IAGTDEYKKAFEEF
+194 IAGTDEYKKVFEEF

-213 PKIIERQLAKMNK
+213 PKIIERQLAKLNK

-236 SGTSPFTKD
+236 NGTSPFTKD

-259 VTNPSINEL
+259 LNNPVVNEL
-268 KNKVKVFSNEGA
+268 KNKVKVFSNEGV
-280 EVVVRRTKKVNSS
+280 EVVVRRTEKVNSS
-293 EDLDRTKFA
+293 EELDRTKFA

-311 NKIGSNDYSKNE
+311 SKIGSNDYSKNE
-323 FMKYMEILSKREII
+323 FMKYTEILSKREII
-337 DRKKKISK
+337 DKKKKISK

-364 NKGITDFKRIFDI
+364 NKEITDFKRIFNI
-377 KKIIKDKLNQ
+377 KKIIRDKLNQ

-419 KIEDYSKAEKVEE
+419 KIEDYSKGEKVEE
-432 LIKNRDNLYFEIK
+432 LIKNRENLYFEIK
-445 TLETEESNL
+445 TLETEASNL

-464 KNSKNNEIRNL
+464 QNSKNNEIRNL
-475 DEQIWEKK
+475 DEQIWEKRT
-483 IEAEKPYVVSE
+483 EAEKPYVVSE

-511 GNTLMRN
+511 GETLMRN
-518 IKKDVEKEEAKN
+518 IMKDVEKEKSKN
-530 NAIKQDILDKR
+530 NSLKQDILNKR
-541 LQMEPELQEINNK
+541 LQLEQEQRELNN
-554 RRQLNDIYVDLE
+554 RLRQLNDSYADLE
-566 EKKRRRKAELEKL
+566 KKKRHRKAELEKL
-579 AQPIIQKEVDDL
+579 GQPIIQKEVNDL

-623 AETRADEK
+623 AEARADEK
-631 IKGGYIRRKYDAGNK
+631 IKGAYIRRKHNAGNK
-646 FINQMT
+646 FIKQMT
-652 NLLHEDS
+652 NILHEDS

-677 KLPDNTY
+677 NVPDNTY
-684 GWWND
+684 GWWDD
-689 FKINLDIELENT
+689 FKNNLNIELENT
-701 VRERKAVHNQNKSK
+701 VKDRNITRNRTN
-715 SQYHRSR
+715 SQYGRRL

>member
-30 GRSSIKNVVREAF
+30 GRSNINNVVREAF

-50 NNVNQELTQFN
+50 NNVNQKLTQFN

-72 RQYYDTEV
+72 RQYSDTKV
-80 DSRSRDVI
+80 DSRSRDVV
-88 SIVSQVQT
+88 SVVSQVQT

-101 RNGVDLTYMLSLEKW
+101 KNGVDLTYMLSLEKW

-121 ENLEFLNDKFGK
+121 ENLEFLSKKFDK
-133 NAHCVYAV
+133 NARCVYAV

-169 SDINTAKV
+169 SDVNPAKV
-177 KSALTSAFLRRN
+177 KSALSSAFLRRN

-213 PKIIERQLAKMNK
+213 PKIIERQLAKLNK

-236 SGTSPFTKD
+236 NGTSPFTKD

-259 VTNPSINEL
+259 LNNPVVNEL
-268 KNKVKVFSNEGA
+268 KNKVKVFSNEGV
-280 EVVVRRTKKVNSS
+280 EVVVRRTEKVNSS
-293 EDLDRTKFA
+293 EELDRTKFA

-311 NKIGSNDYSKNE
+311 SKIGSNDYSKNE
-323 FMKYMEILSKREII
+323 FMKYTEILSKREII
-337 DRKKKISK
+337 DKKKKISK

-364 NKGITDFKRIFDI
+364 NKEITDFKRIFNI

-419 KIEDYSKAEKVEE
+419 KIEDYSKGEKVEE
-432 LIKNRDNLYFEIK
+432 LIKNRENLYFEIK
-445 TLETEESNL
+445 TLETKTSNL

-464 KNSKNNEIRNL
+464 QNSKNNEIRNL

-483 IEAEKPYVVSE
+483 TEAEKPYVVSE

-511 GNTLMRN
+511 GETLMRN
-518 IKKDVEKEEAKN
+518 IMKDVEKEKSKN
-530 NAIKQDILDKR
+530 NSLKQDILNKR
-541 LQMEPELQEINNK
+541 LQLEQEQQELNN
-554 RRQLNDIYVDLE
+554 RLRQLNDSYADLE
-566 EKKRRRKAELEKL
+566 KKKRHRKAELEKL
-579 AQPIIQKEVDDL
+579 GQPIIQKEVNDL

-623 AETRADEK
+623 AEARADEK
-631 IKGGYIRRKYDAGNK
+631 IKGAYIRRKHNAGNK
-646 FINQMT
+646 FIKQMT
-652 NLLHEDS
+652 NILHEDS

-677 KLPDNTY
+677 NVPDSSY
-684 GWWND
+684 SWWND
-689 FKINLDIELENT
+689 FKNNLNIELENT
-701 VRERKAVHNQNKSK
+701 VKDRNITRNRTN
-715 SQYHRSR
+715 SQYGRRL

>member
-1 MKKHFLIKGG
+1 
-11 IKMAEISA
+11 MAEISA

-30 GRSSIKNVVREAF
+30 GRSSINNVVKEAF

-80 DSRSRDVI
+80 DSRSRDVV
-88 SIVSQVQT
+88 SVVSQVQT

-116 EQYYK
+116 DQYYK
-121 ENLEFLNDKFGK
+121 ENLEFLNKKFGK
-133 NAHCVYAV
+133 NARCVYAV

-148 PHMQSMWTF
+148 PHLQSMWTF

-169 SDINTAKV
+169 SDVNPAKV
-177 KSALTSAFLRRN
+177 KSALSSAFLRRN

-213 PKIIERQLAKMNK
+213 PKIIERQLAKLNK

-259 VTNPSINEL
+259 VKNPSINEL

-280 EVVVRRTKKVNSS
+280 EVVVRRTEKVNSS

-323 FMKYMEILSKREII
+323 FMKYIEILSKREII

-353 NYETDFKVRKS
+353 NYETDFKARKS
-364 NKGITDFKRIFDI
+364 NKGITDFKRIFNI
-377 KKIIKDKLNQ
+377 KKIIRDKLNQ

-401 IKLFDEIFK
+401 IKLFDEVFK
-410 NVDFEAINK
+410 NIDFEAINK
-419 KIEDYSKAEKVEE
+419 KIEDYSKGEKVEE
-432 LIKNRDNLYFEIK
+432 LIKNRENLYFEIK
-445 TLETEESNL
+445 TLETEASNL

-464 KNSKNNEIRNL
+464 QISKNNEIRNL

-483 IEAEKPYVVSE
+483 MEAEKPYVVSE

-511 GNTLMRN
+511 GDTLMRN

-541 LQMEPELQEINNK
+541 LQMERELQEINNK

-659 NGKFSLLEIEKT
+659 NGKFFLLEIEKT

-677 KLPDNTY
+677 KVPDNTY

-689 FKINLDIELENT
+689 FKINLNIELENT
-701 VRERKAVHNQNKSK
+701 VKDRNVVRNRSS
-715 SQYHRSR
+715 SQYDRSL

>member
-1 MKKHFLIKGG
+1 
-11 IKMAEISA
+11 MAEISA

-30 GRSSIKNVVREAF
+30 GRSNINNVVREAF

-50 NNVNQELTQFN
+50 NNVNQKLTQFN

-72 RQYYDTEV
+72 RQYSDTKV
-80 DSRSRDVI
+80 DSRSRDVV
-88 SIVSQVQT
+88 SVVSQVQT

-101 RNGVDLTYMLSLEKW
+101 KNGVDLTYMLSLEKW

-121 ENLEFLNDKFGK
+121 ENLEFLSKKFDK
-133 NAHCVYAV
+133 NARCVYAV

-169 SDINTAKV
+169 SDVNPAKV
-177 KSALTSAFLRRN
+177 KSALSSAFLRRN
-189 KELGL
+189 KKLGL
-194 IAGTDEYKKAFEEF
+194 TAGTDEYKKAFEEF

-213 PKIIERQLAKMNK
+213 PKIIERQLAKLNK

-236 SGTSPFTKD
+236 NGTSPFTKD

-259 VTNPSINEL
+259 LNNPVVNEL
-268 KNKVKVFSNEGA
+268 KNKVKVFSNEGV
-280 EVVVRRTKKVNSS
+280 EVVVRRTEKVNSS
-293 EDLDRTKFA
+293 EELDRTKFA

-311 NKIGSNDYSKNE
+311 SKIGSNDYSKNE
-323 FMKYMEILSKREII
+323 FMKYTEILSKREII
-337 DRKKKISK
+337 DKKKKISK

-353 NYETDFKVRKS
+353 NYETDFKTRKS
-364 NKGITDFKRIFDI
+364 NKEITDFKRIFNI

-419 KIEDYSKAEKVEE
+419 KIEDYSKGEKVEE
-432 LIKNRDNLYFEIK
+432 LIKNRENLYFEIK
-445 TLETEESNL
+445 TLETEASNL

-464 KNSKNNEIRNL
+464 QNSKNNEIRNL
-475 DEQIWEKK
+475 DEQIWEKRT
-483 IEAEKPYVVSE
+483 EAEKPYVVSE

-511 GNTLMRN
+511 GETLMRN
-518 IKKDVEKEEAKN
+518 IMKDVEKEKSKN
-530 NAIKQDILDKR
+530 NFLKQDIL
-541 LQMEPELQEINNK
+541 NK
-554 RRQLNDIYVDLE
+554 RIQLEQEQQELNNRLRQLNDSYEDLE
-566 EKKRRRKAELEKL
+566 KKKRHRKAELEKL
-579 AQPIIQKEVDDL
+579 GQPIIQKEVNDL

-623 AETRADEK
+623 AEARADEK
-631 IKGGYIRRKYDAGNK
+631 IKGAYIRRKHNAGNK
-646 FINQMT
+646 FIKQMT
-652 NLLHEDS
+652 NILHEDS

-677 KLPDNTY
+677 NVPDSTY
-684 GWWND
+684 SWWND
-689 FKINLDIELENT
+689 FKNNLNIELENT
-701 VRERKAVHNQNKSK
+701 VKDKNVVRNRSS
-715 SQYHRSR
+715 SQYDRNL

>member
-30 GRSSIKNVVREAF
+30 GRSSINNVVREAF

-50 NNVNQELTQFN
+50 NNVNQKLTQFN

-72 RQYYDTEV
+72 QQYYDTEV
-80 DSRSRDVI
+80 DSRSRDVV
-88 SIVSQVQT
+88 SVVSQVQT

-121 ENLEFLNDKFGK
+121 ENLEFLNKKFGK
-133 NAHCVYAV
+133 NARCVYAV

-148 PHMQSMWTF
+148 PHLQSMWTF
-157 SEENNQKDEYTV
+157 LEENNQKDEYTV
-169 SDINTAKV
+169 SDVNPAKV
-177 KSALTSAFLRRN
+177 KSALSSAFLRRN

-194 IAGTDEYKKAFEEF
+194 VAGTDEYKKAFEEF

-213 PKIIERQLAKMNK
+213 PKIIERQLTKLNK

-259 VTNPSINEL
+259 VNNAAVNEL
-268 KNKVKVFSNEGA
+268 KNKIKVFSNEGV
-280 EVVVRRTKKVNSS
+280 EVVVRRTEKVNSS
-293 EDLDRTKFA
+293 EELDRTKFV
-302 MEKEKKDLE
+302 MEKKKKELE

-337 DRKKKISK
+337 DKKKKISK

-364 NKGITDFKRIFDI
+364 NKEITDFKRIFNI

-401 IKLFDEIFK
+401 IKLFDEVFK

-419 KIEDYSKAEKVEE
+419 KIEDYSKGEKVEE
-432 LIKNRDNLYFEIK
+432 LIKNRENLYFEIK
-445 TLETEESNL
+445 TLETKTSNL

-464 KNSKNNEIRNL
+464 QISKNNEIRNL
-475 DEQIWEKK
+475 DEQILEKK
-483 IEAEKPYVVSE
+483 KEAEKPYLVSE

-511 GNTLMRN
+511 GDTLMRN

-541 LQMEPELQEINNK
+541 LQMEREQQELNN
-554 RRQLNDIYVDLE
+554 RLRQLNDSYADLE

-579 AQPIIQKEVDDL
+579 AQPVVQQEVDDL

-623 AETRADEK
+623 AQARADEK
-631 IKGGYIRRKYDAGNK
+631 IKRAYIRRKYDAGNK
-646 FINQMT
+646 FIKQMT
-652 NLLHEDS
+652 KILHEDF

-677 KLPDNTY
+677 NVPDSTY
-684 GWWND
+684 SWWND
-689 FKINLDIELENT
+689 FKNNLNIELENT
-701 VRERKAVHNQNKSK
+701 VKDKNVVRNRSN
-715 SQYHRSR
+715 SQYDRSL

>member
-1 MKKHFLIKGG
+1 
-11 IKMAEISA
+11 MAEISA

-30 GRSSIKNVVREAF
+30 GRSSINNVVKEAF

-80 DSRSRDVI
+80 DSRSRDVV
-88 SIVSQVQT
+88 SVVSQVQT

-116 EQYYK
+116 DQYYK
-121 ENLEFLNDKFGK
+121 ENLEFLNKKFGK
-133 NAHCVYAV
+133 NARCVYAV

-148 PHMQSMWTF
+148 PHLQSMWTF

-169 SDINTAKV
+169 SDVNPAKV
-177 KSALTSAFLRRN
+177 KSALSSAFLRRN

-226 NKSDKKFKFE
+226 NKSDKEFKFE

-259 VTNPSINEL
+259 VKNPSINEL

-280 EVVVRRTKKVNSS
+280 EVVVRRTEKVNSS

-302 MEKEKKDLE
+302 MEKEKKNLE
-311 NKIGSNDYSKNE
+311 SKIGSNDYSKNE
-323 FMKYMEILSKREII
+323 FMKYTEILSKREII

-353 NYETDFKVRKS
+353 NYEIDFKVRKS
-364 NKGITDFKRIFDI
+364 NKEITDFKRIFNI
-377 KKIIKDKLNQ
+377 KKIIRDKLNQ

-401 IKLFDEIFK
+401 IKLFDEVFK
-410 NVDFEAINK
+410 NIDFEEINK
-419 KIEDYSKAEKVEE
+419 KIEDYSKGEKVEE
-432 LIKNRDNLYFEIK
+432 LIKNRENLYFEIK
-445 TLETEESNL
+445 TLETKASNL
-454 KSSINFLEKE
+454 KSSINVLEKE
-464 KNSKNNEIRNL
+464 QISKNDEIRNL
-475 DEQIWEKK
+475 DDQIWEKK
-483 IEAEKPYVVSE
+483 IEAEKPYFVSE

-511 GNTLMRN
+511 GDTLMRN

-541 LQMEPELQEINNK
+541 LQMERELQEINNK
-554 RRQLNDIYVDLE
+554 RRQLNDSYADLE
-566 EKKRRRKAELEKL
+566 EKKRRKKAELEKL
-579 AQPIIQKEVDDL
+579 AQPVVQKEVDDL

-609 KANNKSEYDKLFGE
+609 KANNKFEYDKLFGE
-623 AETRADEK
+623 AEARADEK
-631 IKGGYIRRKYDAGNK
+631 IKGAYIRRKHDAGNK
-646 FINQMT
+646 FIKQMT
-652 NLLHEDS
+652 NMLHEDA

-677 KLPDNTY
+677 NVPDNTY
-684 GWWND
+684 GWWDD
-689 FKINLDIELENT
+689 FKNNLNIELENT
-701 VRERKAVHNQNKSK
+701 VKDRNITRNRTN
-715 SQYHRSR
+715 SQYGRRL

>member
-1 MKKHFLIKGG
+1 
-11 IKMAEISA
+11 MAEISA
-19 INNFKKYNSKS
+19 LNNFKKYNSKS
-30 GRSSIKNVVREAF
+30 GRSNINNVVREAF
-43 RELEKFK
+43 RELGKFK
-50 NNVNQELTQFN
+50 NNVNQKLTQFN

-72 RQYYDTEV
+72 RQYSDTEV
-80 DSRSRDVI
+80 DSRSRDVV
-88 SIVSQVQT
+88 SVVSQVQT

-101 RNGVDLTYMLSLEKW
+101 KNGVDLTYMLSLEKW

-121 ENLEFLNDKFGK
+121 ENLEFLSKKFDKD
-133 NAHCVYAV
+133 ARCVYAV

-169 SDINTAKV
+169 SDVNPAKV
-177 KSALTSAFLRRN
+177 KSALSSAFLRRN
-189 KELGL
+189 KKLGL
-194 IAGTDEYKKAFEEF
+194 TTGTEEYKKAFEEF
-208 KVQEK
+208 KVQQK
-213 PKIIERQLAKMNK
+213 PKIIERQLAKLNK

-236 SGTSPFTKD
+236 NGTSPFTKD

-259 VTNPSINEL
+259 LNNPVVNEL
-268 KNKVKVFSNEGA
+268 KNKVKVFSNEGV
-280 EVVVRRTKKVNSS
+280 EVVVRRTEKVNSS
-293 EDLDRTKFA
+293 EELDRTKFA

-311 NKIGSNDYSKNE
+311 SKIGSNDYSKNE
-323 FMKYMEILSKREII
+323 FMKYTEILSKREII

-353 NYETDFKVRKS
+353 NYETDFKTRKS
-364 NKGITDFKRIFDI
+364 NKEITDFKRIFNI

-419 KIEDYSKAEKVEE
+419 KIEDYSKGEKVEE
-432 LIKNRDNLYFEIK
+432 LIKNRENLYFEIK
-445 TLETEESNL
+445 TLETEASNL

-464 KNSKNNEIRNL
+464 QNSKNNEIRNL
-475 DEQIWEKK
+475 DEQIWEKRT
-483 IEAEKPYVVSE
+483 EAEKPYVVSE

-511 GNTLMRN
+511 GDTLMRN

-530 NAIKQDILDKR
+530 NAIKQDILNER
-541 LQMEPELQEINNK
+541 LQMERELQEINNK
-554 RRQLNDIYVDLE
+554 RRQLNDSYADLE
-566 EKKRRRKAELEKL
+566 EKKRRKKAELEKL

-623 AETRADEK
+623 AQARADEK
-631 IKGGYIRRKYDAGNK
+631 IKGAYIRRKHDAGKK
-646 FINQMT
+646 FIKQMT
-652 NLLHEDS
+652 NMLHEYI
-659 NGKFSLLEIEKT
+659 NVKLSLLEIEKT

-677 KLPDNTY
+677 NVPDNTY
-684 GWWND
+684 GWWDD
-689 FKINLDIELENT
+689 FKNNLNIELENT
-701 VRERKAVHNQNKSK
+701 VRERNAVHNRSK
-715 SQYHRSR
+715 NDFQYDRSR

>member
-1 MKKHFLIKGG
+1 
-11 IKMAEISA
+11 MAEISA
-19 INNFKKYNSKS
+19 LNNFKKYNSKS
-30 GRSSIKNVVREAF
+30 GRSNINNVVREAF

-50 NNVNQELTQFN
+50 NNVNQKLTQFN

-72 RQYYDTEV
+72 RQYSDTEV
-80 DSRSRDVI
+80 DSRSRDVV
-88 SIVSQVQT
+88 SVVSQVQT

-101 RNGVDLTYMLSLEKW
+101 KNGVDLTYMLSLEKW

-121 ENLEFLNDKFGK
+121 ENLEFLSKKFDK
-133 NAHCVYAV
+133 NARCVYAV

-157 SEENNQKDEYTV
+157 SEKNNQKDEYTV
-169 SDINTAKV
+169 SDVNPAKV
-177 KSALTSAFLRRN
+177 KSALSSAFLRRN

-194 IAGTDEYKKAFEEF
+194 TAGTDEYKKAFEEF
-208 KVQEK
+208 KVQQK
-213 PKIIERQLAKMNK
+213 PKIIERQLAKLNK

-236 SGTSPFTKD
+236 NGTSPFTKD

-259 VTNPSINEL
+259 LNNPVVNEL
-268 KNKVKVFSNEGA
+268 KNKVKVFSNEGV
-280 EVVVRRTKKVNSS
+280 EVVVRRTEKVNSS
-293 EDLDRTKFA
+293 EELDRTKFA

-311 NKIGSNDYSKNE
+311 SKIGSNDYSKNE

-337 DRKKKISK
+337 DKKKKISK

-364 NKGITDFKRIFDI
+364 NKEITDFKRIFNI

-419 KIEDYSKAEKVEE
+419 KIEDYSKGEKVEE
-432 LIKNRDNLYFEIK
+432 LIKNRENLYFEIK
-445 TLETEESNL
+445 TLETEASNL
-454 KSSINFLEKE
+454 KSSINFLEK
-464 KNSKNNEIRNL
+464 RT
-475 DEQIWEKK
+475 
-483 IEAEKPYVVSE
+483 EAEKPYVVSE

-511 GNTLMRN
+511 GETLMRN
-518 IKKDVEKEEAKN
+518 IMKDVEKEKSKN
-530 NAIKQDILDKR
+530 NFLKQDIL
-541 LQMEPELQEINNK
+541 NK
-554 RRQLNDIYVDLE
+554 RIQLEQEQQELNNRLRQLNDSYADLE
-566 EKKRRRKAELEKL
+566 KEKRHRKAELEKL
-579 AQPIIQKEVDDL
+579 GQPIIQKEVNDL

-623 AETRADEK
+623 AEARADEK
-631 IKGGYIRRKYDAGNK
+631 IKGAYIRRKHNAGNK
-646 FINQMT
+646 FIKQMT
-652 NLLHEDS
+652 NLLHKDS

-677 KLPDNTY
+677 NVPDNTY
-684 GWWND
+684 SWWND
-689 FKINLDIELENT
+689 FKNNLNIELEKT
-701 VRERKAVHNQNKSK
+701 VKDKNVVRNRSS
-715 SQYHRSR
+715 SQYDRNL

>member
-1 MKKHFLIKGG
+1 
-11 IKMAEISA
+11 MAEISA

-30 GRSSIKNVVREAF
+30 GRSSINNVVREAF

-50 NNVNQELTQFN
+50 NNVNQELTKFN

-80 DSRSRDVI
+80 DSRSRDVV
-88 SIVSQVQT
+88 SVVSQVQT

-121 ENLEFLNDKFGK
+121 ENFEFLSKKFDK
-133 NAHCVYAV
+133 NARCVYAV

-169 SDINTAKV
+169 SDVNPAKV
-177 KSALTSAFLRRN
+177 KSALSSAFLRRN
-189 KELGL
+189 KKLGL
-194 IAGTDEYKKAFEEF
+194 TAGTDEYKKAFEEF

-213 PKIIERQLAKMNK
+213 PKIIERQLAKLNK

-236 SGTSPFTKD
+236 NGTSPFTKD

-259 VTNPSINEL
+259 LNNPVVNEL
-268 KNKVKVFSNEGA
+268 KNKVKVFSNEGV
-280 EVVVRRTKKVNSS
+280 EVVVRRTEKVNSS
-293 EDLDRTKFA
+293 EDLDRTKFT

-311 NKIGSNDYSKNE
+311 SKIGSNDYSKNE
-323 FMKYMEILSKREII
+323 FMKYIEILSKREII

-345 EDFLNEFK
+345 KDFLNEFK

-364 NKGITDFKRIFDI
+364 NKEITDFKRIFNI
-377 KKIIKDKLNQ
+377 KKIIRDKLNQ

-401 IKLFDEIFK
+401 IKLFDEVFK
-410 NVDFEAINK
+410 NVDFEVINK
-419 KIEDYSKAEKVEE
+419 KIEDYSKGEKVEE
-432 LIKNRDNLYFEIK
+432 LIKNRENLYFEIK
-445 TLETEESNL
+445 TLETKASNL
-454 KSSINFLEKE
+454 KSSINFLETE
-464 KNSKNNEIRNL
+464 QISKNNEIRNL
-475 DEQIWEKK
+475 DEQIREKK

-494 RRKQEL
+494 IRKQEL

-511 GNTLMRN
+511 GDTLMRN

-530 NAIKQDILDKR
+530 NAIKQDILDKK
-541 LQMEPELQEINNK
+541 LQMEREQQELNN
-554 RRQLNDIYVDLE
+554 RLRQLNDSYADLE

-579 AQPIIQKEVDDL
+579 AQPVVQKEVDNL

-609 KANNKSEYDKLFGE
+609 KSNNKFEYDKLFGE
-623 AETRADEK
+623 AEAKAYEK
-631 IKGGYIRRKYDAGNK
+631 IKEAYIRRKHDAGNK
-646 FINQMT
+646 FIKQMT
-652 NLLHEDS
+652 NILHEDS
-659 NGKFSLLEIEKT
+659 NGKFSILEIEKT

-677 KLPDNTY
+677 NVPDSTY
-684 GWWND
+684 SWWND
-689 FKINLDIELENT
+689 FKNNLNIELKKT
-701 VRERKAVHNQNKSK
+701 VKDKNVVRNRSS
-715 SQYHRSR
+715 SQYDRSL

>member
-1 MKKHFLIKGG
+1 
-11 IKMAEISA
+11 MAEISA

-30 GRSSIKNVVREAF
+30 GRSSINNVVREAF

-50 NNVNQELTQFN
+50 NNVNQKLTQFN

-72 RQYYDTEV
+72 QQYYDTEV
-80 DSRSRDVI
+80 DSRSRDVV
-88 SIVSQVQT
+88 SVVSQVQT

-121 ENLEFLNDKFGK
+121 ENLEFLNKKFGK
-133 NAHCVYAV
+133 NARCVYAV

-148 PHMQSMWTF
+148 PHLQSMWTF
-157 SEENNQKDEYTV
+157 LEENNQKDEYTV
-169 SDINTAKV
+169 SDVNPAKV
-177 KSALTSAFLRRN
+177 KSALSSAFLRRN

-194 IAGTDEYKKAFEEF
+194 VAGTDEYKKAFEEF

-213 PKIIERQLAKMNK
+213 PKIIERQLAKLNK

-259 VTNPSINEL
+259 VNNAAVNEL
-268 KNKVKVFSNEGA
+268 KNKIKVFSNEGV
-280 EVVVRRTKKVNSS
+280 EVVVRRTEKVNSS
-293 EDLDRTKFA
+293 EELDRTKFV
-302 MEKEKKDLE
+302 MEKKKKELE

-337 DRKKKISK
+337 DKKKKISK

-353 NYETDFKVRKS
+353 NYETDFKTRKS
-364 NKGITDFKRIFDI
+364 NKEITDFKRIFNI
-377 KKIIKDKLNQ
+377 KKIIRDKLNQ

-419 KIEDYSKAEKVEE
+419 KIEDYSKGEKVEE
-432 LIKNRDNLYFEIK
+432 LIKNRENLYFEIK
-445 TLETEESNL
+445 TLETEASNL

-464 KNSKNNEIRNL
+464 QNSKNNEIRNL
-475 DEQIWEKK
+475 DEQIWEKRT
-483 IEAEKPYVVSE
+483 EAEKPYVVSE

-511 GNTLMRN
+511 GETLMRN
-518 IKKDVEKEEAKN
+518 IMKDVEKEKSKN
-530 NAIKQDILDKR
+530 NSLKQDILNKR
-541 LQMEPELQEINNK
+541 LQLEQEQQELNN
-554 RRQLNDIYVDLE
+554 RLRQLNDSYEDLE
-566 EKKRRRKAELEKL
+566 KKKRHRKAELEKL
-579 AQPIIQKEVDDL
+579 GQPIIQKEVNDL

-623 AETRADEK
+623 AEARADEK
-631 IKGGYIRRKYDAGNK
+631 IKGAYIRRKHNAGNK
-646 FINQMT
+646 FIKQMT
-652 NLLHEDS
+652 NILHEDS

-677 KLPDNTY
+677 NVPDNTY
-684 GWWND
+684 GWWDD
-689 FKINLDIELENT
+689 FKNNLNIELENT
-701 VRERKAVHNQNKSK
+701 VKDRNVVRNRSS
-715 SQYHRSR
+715 SQYDRSL

>member
-1 MKKHFLIKGG
+1 
-11 IKMAEISA
+11 MAEISA
-19 INNFKKYNSKS
+19 INNFKKYNSGS
-30 GRSSIKNVVREAF
+30 GRSSINNVVREVF

-80 DSRSRDVI
+80 DSRSRDVV
-88 SIVSQVQT
+88 SVVSQVQT

-133 NAHCVYAV
+133 NARCVYAV

-169 SDINTAKV
+169 SDVNPAKV
-177 KSALTSAFLRRN
+177 KSVLSSAFLRRN
-189 KELGL
+189 KEIGL

-259 VTNPSINEL
+259 VNNAAVNEL
-268 KNKVKVFSNEGA
+268 KNKVKVFSNEGV
-280 EVVVRRTKKVNSS
+280 EVVVRRTEKVNSS

-323 FMKYMEILSKREII
+323 FMKYIEILSKREII

-353 NYETDFKVRKS
+353 NYETDFKIRKS
-364 NKGITDFKRIFDI
+364 NKEITDFKRIFNI
-377 KKIIKDKLNQ
+377 KKIIRDKLNQ

-401 IKLFDEIFK
+401 IKLFDEVFK

-419 KIEDYSKAEKVEE
+419 KIEDYSKGEKVEE
-432 LIKNRDNLYFEIK
+432 LIKNRENIYFEIK
-445 TLETEESNL
+445 TLETKASNL

-464 KNSKNNEIRNL
+464 QISKNNEIRNL

-483 IEAEKPYVVSE
+483 MEAEKPYVVSE
-494 RRKQEL
+494 RRKEEL

-511 GNTLMRN
+511 GDTLMRN

-541 LQMEPELQEINNK
+541 LQMERELQEINNK

-579 AQPIIQKEVDDL
+579 AHPIIQKEVDDL

-623 AETRADEK
+623 AQARADEK
-631 IKGGYIRRKYDAGNK
+631 VKGAYIRRKHDAGKK
-646 FINQMT
+646 FIKQMT
-652 NLLHEDS
+652 DMLHEDA

-677 KLPDNTY
+677 NVPDNTY
-684 GWWND
+684 GWWDD
-689 FKINLDIELENT
+689 FKNNLNIELENT
-701 VRERKAVHNQNKSK
+701 VRERNAVHNRSK
-715 SQYHRSR
+715 NDFQYDRSR

>member
-1 MKKHFLIKGG
+1 
-11 IKMAEISA
+11 MAEISA

-30 GRSSIKNVVREAF
+30 GRSSINNVVREAF

-50 NNVNQELTQFN
+50 NNVNQKLTQFN

-72 RQYYDTEV
+72 QQYYDTEV
-80 DSRSRDVI
+80 DSRSRDVV
-88 SIVSQVQT
+88 SVVSQVQT

-121 ENLEFLNDKFGK
+121 ENLEFLNKKFGK
-133 NAHCVYAV
+133 NARCVYAV

-148 PHMQSMWTF
+148 PHLQSMWTF
-157 SEENNQKDEYTV
+157 LEENNQKDEYTV
-169 SDINTAKV
+169 SDVNPAKV
-177 KSALTSAFLRRN
+177 KSALSSAFLRRN

-194 IAGTDEYKKAFEEF
+194 VAGTDEYKKAFEEF

-213 PKIIERQLAKMNK
+213 PKIIERQLAKLNK

-259 VTNPSINEL
+259 VNNAAVNEL
-268 KNKVKVFSNEGA
+268 KNKIKVFSNEGV
-280 EVVVRRTKKVNSS
+280 EVVVRRTEKVNSS
-293 EDLDRTKFA
+293 EELDRTKLV
-302 MEKEKKDLE
+302 MEKKKKELE

-337 DRKKKISK
+337 DKKKKISK

-364 NKGITDFKRIFDI
+364 NKEITDFKRIFNI

-387 RQNNKNFKKNLKKE
+387 KQNNKNFKKNLKKE
-401 IKLFDEIFK
+401 IKLFDEVFK

-419 KIEDYSKAEKVEE
+419 KIEDYSKGEKVEE
-432 LIKNRDNLYFEIK
+432 LIKNRENLYFEIK
-445 TLETEESNL
+445 TLETKTSNL

-464 KNSKNNEIRNL
+464 QISKNNEIRNL
-475 DEQIWEKK
+475 DEQILEKK
-483 IEAEKPYVVSE
+483 KEAEKPYLVSE

-511 GNTLMRN
+511 GDTLMRN

-541 LQMEPELQEINNK
+541 LQMEREQQELNNCL
-554 RRQLNDIYVDLE
+554 RQLNDSYADLE

-579 AQPIIQKEVDDL
+579 AQPVVQQEVDDL

-623 AETRADEK
+623 AQARADEK
-631 IKGGYIRRKYDAGNK
+631 IKRAYIRRKYDAGNK
-646 FINQMT
+646 FIKQMT
-652 NLLHEDS
+652 KILHEDF

-677 KLPDNTY
+677 NVPDSTY
-684 GWWND
+684 SWWND
-689 FKINLDIELENT
+689 FKNNLNIELENT
-701 VRERKAVHNQNKSK
+701 VKDKNVVRNRSN
-715 SQYHRSR
+715 SQYDRSL

>member
-1 MKKHFLIKGG
+1 MV
-11 IKMAEISA
+11 KMAEISA
-19 INNFKKYNSKS
+19 LNNFKKYNSKS
-30 GRSSIKNVVREAF
+30 GRSNINNVVREAF

-50 NNVNQELTQFN
+50 NNVNQKLTQFN

-72 RQYYDTEV
+72 RQYSDTEV
-80 DSRSRDVI
+80 DSRSRDVV
-88 SIVSQVQT
+88 SVVSQVQT

-101 RNGVDLTYMLSLEKW
+101 KNGVDLTYMLSLEKW

-121 ENLEFLNDKFGK
+121 ENLEFLSKKFDK
-133 NAHCVYAV
+133 NTRCVYAV

-169 SDINTAKV
+169 SDVNPAKV
-177 KSALTSAFLRRN
+177 KSALSSAFLRRN
-189 KELGL
+189 KKLGL
-194 IAGTDEYKKAFEEF
+194 TAGTDEYKKAFEEF
-208 KVQEK
+208 KVQQK
-213 PKIIERQLAKMNK
+213 PKIIERQLAKLNK

-236 SGTSPFTKD
+236 NGTSPFTKD

-259 VTNPSINEL
+259 LNNPVVNEL
-268 KNKVKVFSNEGA
+268 KNKVKVFSNEGV
-280 EVVVRRTKKVNSS
+280 EVVVRRTEKVNSS
-293 EDLDRTKFA
+293 EELDRTKFA

-311 NKIGSNDYSKNE
+311 SKIGSNDYSKNE

-337 DRKKKISK
+337 DKKKKISK

-353 NYETDFKVRKS
+353 NYETDFKTRKS
-364 NKGITDFKRIFDI
+364 NKEITDFKRIFNI

-419 KIEDYSKAEKVEE
+419 KIEDYSKGEKVEE
-432 LIKNRDNLYFEIK
+432 LIKNRENLYFEIK
-445 TLETEESNL
+445 TLETEASNL

-464 KNSKNNEIRNL
+464 QNSKNNEIRNL
-475 DEQIWEKK
+475 DEQIWEKRT
-483 IEAEKPYVVSE
+483 EAEKPYVVSE

-511 GNTLMRN
+511 GETLMRN
-518 IKKDVEKEEAKN
+518 IMKDVEKEKSKN
-530 NAIKQDILDKR
+530 NFLKQDIL
-541 LQMEPELQEINNK
+541 NK
-554 RRQLNDIYVDLE
+554 RIQLEQEQQELNNRLRQLNDSYADLE
-566 EKKRRRKAELEKL
+566 KEKRHRKAELEKL
-579 AQPIIQKEVDDL
+579 GQPIIQKEVNDL

-623 AETRADEK
+623 AEARAYET
-631 IKGGYIRRKYDAGNK
+631 IKGAYIRRKHDAGNK
-646 FINQMT
+646 FIKQMT
-652 NLLHEDS
+652 KILHEDF

-677 KLPDNTY
+677 KVPDNTY

-701 VRERKAVHNQNKSK
+701 VKDKNVVRNQRKSG
-715 SQYHRSR
+715 SQYDISL

>member
-1 MKKHFLIKGG
+1 
-11 IKMAEISA
+11 MAEISA
-19 INNFKKYNSKS
+19 INNFKKYNSGS
-30 GRSSIKNVVREAF
+30 GRSSINNVVREAF

-80 DSRSRDVI
+80 DSRSRDVV
-88 SIVSQVQT
+88 SVVSQVQT

-121 ENLEFLNDKFGK
+121 ENLEFLNKKFGK
-133 NAHCVYAV
+133 NARCVYAV

-148 PHMQSMWTF
+148 PHLQSMWTF

-169 SDINTAKV
+169 SDVNPAKV
-177 KSALTSAFLRRN
+177 KSALSSAFLRRN

-259 VTNPSINEL
+259 VKNPSINEL

-280 EVVVRRTKKVNSS
+280 EVVVRRTEKVNSS

-302 MEKEKKDLE
+302 MEKEKKNLE
-311 NKIGSNDYSKNE
+311 SKIGSNDYSKNE
-323 FMKYMEILSKREII
+323 FMKYTEILSKREII

-364 NKGITDFKRIFDI
+364 NKEITDFKRIFNI
-377 KKIIKDKLNQ
+377 KKIIRDKLNQ

-401 IKLFDEIFK
+401 IKLFDEVFK

-419 KIEDYSKAEKVEE
+419 KIEDYSKGEKVEE
-432 LIKNRDNLYFEIK
+432 LIKNRENLYFEIK
-445 TLETEESNL
+445 TLETKTSNL
-454 KSSINFLEKE
+454 KSSINVLEKE
-464 KNSKNNEIRNL
+464 QISKNDEIRNL
-475 DEQIWEKK
+475 DDQIWEKK
-483 IEAEKPYVVSE
+483 IEAEKPYFVSE

-511 GNTLMRN
+511 GDTLMRN

-541 LQMEPELQEINNK
+541 LQMEREQQELNN
-554 RRQLNDIYVDLE
+554 RLRQLNDSYADLE
-566 EKKRRRKAELEKL
+566 EKKRRRKSELEKL
-579 AQPIIQKEVDDL
+579 AQPVVQKEVDDL

-609 KANNKSEYDKLFGE
+609 KANNKFEYDKLFGE
-623 AETRADEK
+623 AEARADEK
-631 IKGGYIRRKYDAGNK
+631 IKGAYIRRKHDAGNK
-646 FINQMT
+646 FIKQMT
-652 NLLHEDS
+652 NMLHEDA

-677 KLPDNTY
+677 NVPDNTY
-684 GWWND
+684 GWWDD
-689 FKINLDIELENT
+689 FKNNLNIELENT
-701 VRERKAVHNQNKSK
+701 VKDRNITRNRTN
-715 SQYHRSR
+715 SQYGRRL

>member
-1 MKKHFLIKGG
+1 
-11 IKMAEISA
+11 MAEISA

-30 GRSSIKNVVREAF
+30 GRSSINNVVKEAF

-80 DSRSRDVI
+80 DSRSRDVV
-88 SIVSQVQT
+88 SVVSQVQT

-121 ENLEFLNDKFGK
+121 ENLEFLNKKFGK
-133 NAHCVYAV
+133 NARCVYAV

-148 PHMQSMWTF
+148 PHLQSMWTF

-169 SDINTAKV
+169 SDVNPAKV
-177 KSALTSAFLRRN
+177 KSALSSAFLRRN

-280 EVVVRRTKKVNSS
+280 EVVVRRTEKVNSS

-323 FMKYMEILSKREII
+323 FMKYIEILSKREII

-364 NKGITDFKRIFDI
+364 NKGITDFKRIFNI
-377 KKIIKDKLNQ
+377 KKIIRDKLNQ

-401 IKLFDEIFK
+401 IKLFDEVFK
-410 NVDFEAINK
+410 NIDFEAINK
-419 KIEDYSKAEKVEE
+419 KIEDYSKGEKVEE
-432 LIKNRDNLYFEIK
+432 LIKNRENLYFEIK
-445 TLETEESNL
+445 TLETEASNL

-464 KNSKNNEIRNL
+464 QISKNNEIRNL

-483 IEAEKPYVVSE
+483 MEAEKPYVVSE

-511 GNTLMRN
+511 GDTLMRN

-541 LQMEPELQEINNK
+541 LQMERELQEINNK

-659 NGKFSLLEIEKT
+659 NGKFFLLEIEKT

-677 KLPDNTY
+677 KVPDNTY

-689 FKINLDIELENT
+689 FKINLNIELENT
-701 VRERKAVHNQNKSK
+701 VKDRNVVRNRSS
-715 SQYHRSR
+715 SQYDRSL

>member
-1 MKKHFLIKGG
+1 
-11 IKMAEISA
+11 MAEISA
-19 INNFKKYNSKS
+19 INNFKKYNSGS
-30 GRSSIKNVVREAF
+30 GRSSINNVVKEAF

-72 RQYYDTEV
+72 RQYHDTEV
-80 DSRSRDVI
+80 DSRSRDVV
-88 SIVSQVQT
+88 SVVSQVQT

-121 ENLEFLNDKFGK
+121 ENLEFLNKKFGK
-133 NAHCVYAV
+133 NARCVYAV

-148 PHMQSMWTF
+148 PHLQSMWTF

-169 SDINTAKV
+169 SDVNTAKV

-280 EVVVRRTKKVNSS
+280 EVVVRRTEKVNSS
-293 EDLDRTKFA
+293 ENLDRTKFA
-302 MEKEKKDLE
+302 MEKEKKELE

-323 FMKYMEILSKREII
+323 FMKYTEILSKREII

-364 NKGITDFKRIFDI
+364 NKEITDFKRIFNI
-377 KKIIKDKLNQ
+377 KKIIRDKLNQ

-401 IKLFDEIFK
+401 IKLFDEVFK

-419 KIEDYSKAEKVEE
+419 KIEDYSKGEKVEE
-432 LIKNRDNLYFEIK
+432 LIKNRENLYFQIK
-445 TLETEESNL
+445 TLETKASNL

-464 KNSKNNEIRNL
+464 QNSKNNEIRNL

-483 IEAEKPYVVSE
+483 MEAEKPYVVSE
-494 RRKQEL
+494 RRKEEL

-511 GNTLMRN
+511 GDTLMRN
-518 IKKDVEKEEAKN
+518 IKKDLEKEEAKN

-541 LQMEPELQEINNK
+541 LQMERELQEINNK

-623 AETRADEK
+623 AQARADEK
-631 IKGGYIRRKYDAGNK
+631 IKGAYIRRKHDAGKK
-646 FINQMT
+646 FIKQMT
-652 NLLHEDS
+652 NMLHEDT

-677 KLPDNTY
+677 NVPDNTY
-684 GWWND
+684 GWWDD
-689 FKINLDIELENT
+689 FKNNLNIELENT
-701 VRERKAVHNQNKSK
+701 VRDRNVVRNRSS
-715 SQYHRSR
+715 SQYDRSL

>member
-30 GRSSIKNVVREAF
+30 GRSSINNVVREAF

-50 NNVNQELTQFN
+50 NNVNQKLTQFN

-72 RQYYDTEV
+72 QQYYDTEV
-80 DSRSRDVI
+80 DSRSRDVV
-88 SIVSQVQT
+88 SVVSQVQT

-121 ENLEFLNDKFGK
+121 ENLEFLNKKFGK
-133 NAHCVYAV
+133 NARCVYAV

-148 PHMQSMWTF
+148 PHLQSMWTF
-157 SEENNQKDEYTV
+157 LEENNQKDEYTV
-169 SDINTAKV
+169 SDVNPAKV
-177 KSALTSAFLRRN
+177 KSALSSAFLRRN

-194 IAGTDEYKKAFEEF
+194 VAGTDEYKKAFEEF

-213 PKIIERQLAKMNK
+213 PKIIERQLAKLNK

-259 VTNPSINEL
+259 VNNAAVNEL
-268 KNKVKVFSNEGA
+268 KNKIKVFSNEGV
-280 EVVVRRTKKVNSS
+280 EVVVRRTEKVNSS
-293 EDLDRTKFA
+293 EELDRTKLV
-302 MEKEKKDLE
+302 MEKKKKELE

-337 DRKKKISK
+337 DKKKKISK

-364 NKGITDFKRIFDI
+364 NKEIKDFKRIFNI

-387 RQNNKNFKKNLKKE
+387 KQNNKNFKKNLKKE
-401 IKLFDEIFK
+401 IKLFDEVFK

-419 KIEDYSKAEKVEE
+419 KIEDYSKGEKVEE
-432 LIKNRDNLYFEIK
+432 LIKNRENLYFEIK
-445 TLETEESNL
+445 TLETKTSNL

-464 KNSKNNEIRNL
+464 QISKNNEIRNL
-475 DEQIWEKK
+475 DEQILEKK
-483 IEAEKPYVVSE
+483 KEAEKPYLVSE

-511 GNTLMRN
+511 GDTLMRN

-541 LQMEPELQEINNK
+541 LQMEREQQELNN
-554 RRQLNDIYVDLE
+554 RLRQLNDSYADLE

-579 AQPIIQKEVDDL
+579 AQPVVQQEVDDL

-623 AETRADEK
+623 AQARADEK
-631 IKGGYIRRKYDAGNK
+631 IKRAYIRRKYDAGNK
-646 FINQMT
+646 FIKQMT
-652 NLLHEDS
+652 KILHEDF

-677 KLPDNTY
+677 NVPDSTY
-684 GWWND
+684 SWWND
-689 FKINLDIELENT
+689 FKNNLNIELENT
-701 VRERKAVHNQNKSK
+701 VKDKNVVRNRSN
-715 SQYHRSR
+715 SQYDRSL

>member
-1 MKKHFLIKGG
+1 
-11 IKMAEISA
+11 MAEISA
-19 INNFKKYNSKS
+19 INNFKKYNSGS
-30 GRSSIKNVVREAF
+30 GRSSINNVVREAF

-80 DSRSRDVI
+80 DSRSRDVV
-88 SIVSQVQT
+88 SVVSQVQT

-121 ENLEFLNDKFGK
+121 ENLEFLNKKFGK
-133 NAHCVYAV
+133 NARCVYAV

-148 PHMQSMWTF
+148 PHLQSMWTF
-157 SEENNQKDEYTV
+157 SEKNNQKDEYTV
-169 SDINTAKV
+169 SDVNPAKV
-177 KSALTSAFLRRN
+177 KSALSSAFLRRN

-268 KNKVKVFSNEGA
+268 KNKVKVFSNEGT
-280 EVVVRRTKKVNSS
+280 EVVVRRTEKVNSS

-302 MEKEKKDLE
+302 MENEKKELE
-311 NKIGSNDYSKNE
+311 SKIDSNDYSKNE
-323 FMKYMEILSKREII
+323 FMKYTEILSKREII

-353 NYETDFKVRKS
+353 NYEIDFKVRKS
-364 NKGITDFKRIFDI
+364 NKEITDFKRIFNI

-401 IKLFDEIFK
+401 IKLFDEVFK
-410 NVDFEAINK
+410 NIDFEAINK
-419 KIEDYSKAEKVEE
+419 KIEDYSKGEKVEE
-432 LIKNRDNLYFEIK
+432 LIKNRENLYFEIK
-445 TLETEESNL
+445 TLETKASNL
-454 KSSINFLEKE
+454 KSSINVLEKE
-464 KNSKNNEIRNL
+464 QISKNDEIRNL
-475 DEQIWEKK
+475 DEQIWKK
-483 IEAEKPYVVSE
+483 KMEAEKPYVVSE

-511 GNTLMRN
+511 GDTLTRN

-541 LQMEPELQEINNK
+541 LQMERELQEINNK
-554 RRQLNDIYVDLE
+554 RRQLNDSYADLE

-579 AQPIIQKEVDDL
+579 AQPVVQKEVDDL

-609 KANNKSEYDKLFGE
+609 KANNKLEYDKLFGE
-623 AETRADEK
+623 AEARADEK
-631 IKGGYIRRKYDAGNK
+631 IKGAYIRRKHDAGK
-646 FINQMT
+646 RFIKQMT

-677 KLPDNTY
+677 NVPDNTY
-684 GWWND
+684 GWWDD
-689 FKINLDIELENT
+689 FKNNLNIELENT
-701 VRERKAVHNQNKSK
+701 VKDRNITRNRTN
-715 SQYHRSR
+715 SQYGRRL

>member
-1 MKKHFLIKGG
+1 
-11 IKMAEISA
+11 MAEISA

-30 GRSSIKNVVREAF
+30 GRSNINNVVREAF

-50 NNVNQELTQFN
+50 NNVNQKLTQFN

-72 RQYYDTEV
+72 RQYSDTKV
-80 DSRSRDVI
+80 DSRSRDVV
-88 SIVSQVQT
+88 SVVSQVQT

-101 RNGVDLTYMLSLEKW
+101 KNGVDLTYVLSLEKW

-121 ENLEFLNDKFGK
+121 ENLEFLSKKFDK
-133 NAHCVYAV
+133 NARCVYAV

-169 SDINTAKV
+169 SDVNPAKV
-177 KSALTSAFLRRN
+177 KSALSSAFLRRN

-208 KVQEK
+208 KVQQK
-213 PKIIERQLAKMNK
+213 PKIIERQLAKLNK

-259 VTNPSINEL
+259 LNNPVVNEL
-268 KNKVKVFSNEGA
+268 KNKVKVFSNEGV
-280 EVVVRRTKKVNSS
+280 EVVVRRTEKVNSS
-293 EDLDRTKFA
+293 EELDRTKFA

-311 NKIGSNDYSKNE
+311 SKIGSNDYSKNE
-323 FMKYMEILSKREII
+323 FMKYTEILSKREII

-353 NYETDFKVRKS
+353 NYETNFKVRKS
-364 NKGITDFKRIFDI
+364 NKEITDFKRIFNI
-377 KKIIKDKLNQ
+377 KKIIRDKLNQ

-410 NVDFEAINK
+410 NVDFEATNK
-419 KIEDYSKAEKVEE
+419 KIEDYSKGEKVEE
-432 LIKNRDNLYFEIK
+432 LIKNRENLYFEIK
-445 TLETEESNL
+445 TLETEASNL

-464 KNSKNNEIRNL
+464 QNSKNNEIRNL

-483 IEAEKPYVVSE
+483 MEAEKPYVVSE

-511 GNTLMRN
+511 GDTLMRN

-530 NAIKQDILDKR
+530 NAIKQDILNKR
-541 LQMEPELQEINNK
+541 LQLEQEQQELNN
-554 RRQLNDIYVDLE
+554 RLRQLNDSYADLE
-566 EKKRRRKAELEKL
+566 KKKRHRKAELEKL
-579 AQPIIQKEVDDL
+579 GQPIIQKEVNDL

-623 AETRADEK
+623 AEARADEK
-631 IKGGYIRRKYDAGNK
+631 IKGAYIRRKHNAGNK
-646 FINQMT
+646 FIKQMT
-652 NLLHEDS
+652 NILHEDS
-659 NGKFSLLEIEKT
+659 NGKFSLLEIEKA

-677 KLPDNTY
+677 NVPDNTY
-684 GWWND
+684 GWWDD
-689 FKINLDIELENT
+689 FKNNLNIELENT
-701 VRERKAVHNQNKSK
+701 IKDRNITRNRTN
-715 SQYHRSR
+715 SQYGRRL